1 MSNVKDNRKWVYDTF
16 TNKGYNLGD
25 YTTFESNINKPETQ
39 DWLFEKAK
47 EEGINL
53 GSINQFRD
61 AMFQQEP
68 ETKERILNNIPD
80 YFQSKGTNLS
90 TLPLPHNT
98 MSAEKPAD
106 IPGRIVQDEQQ
117 RIQLAERSANDP
129 YMKQQELE
137 HVFKPKNQEQI
148 DSVRQLINSARQQ
161 RVKERQQRVK
171 SAGGGGIFSTMSQA
185 YLSGEQNDA
194 DKQLEYASTLIEQAQ
209 NITNEAKK
217 KGNTNFFSGFARGFK
232 DAPLDG
238 WSMGLQ
244 DLKNYS
250 AAKKVMDKVDRGE
263 ELSPSEDALM
273 QALVTNAATQMYY
286 SGDLGR
292 GYKAGEVT
300 AESLPFMLDMIA
312 GMGTIQSVTKP
323 ASKALVKYATEKA
336 AKMGLGRATTGLAKG
351 AARTAAGLGDVAAH
365 TATFGGARV
374 AADYQR
380 RGLGDVQV
388 SPEQDG
394 TVSYAGRDN
403 VQTGAEAIGKSVV
416 STAAETGSELL
427 GEYFAPMLG
436 WVGKV
441 TGANR
446 LGKIIPS
453 SVGKAYSSIINSNGF
468 KQVQE
473 IARRAKIA
481 DPIGE
486 YGEEVVNNLVSTA
499 IGDMTPEQL
508 VDIDNNIDTFLGV
521 APMSALFGA
530 AGTGGYLREKYRNYR
545 NMREFENQMRDT
557 MGEDWSGVREALQD
571 ADIETARGMVKEVL
585 SSNMQPDIKKK
596 AINYISSVLQE
607 QTLQE
612 ADKQI
617 APEEMIQNKRFII
630 SNLNEARNN
639 IGIGEEELN
648 SAVSI
653 LNQEGESALSE
664 LYDAETVQ
672 KIVEYKNAYDDYLN
686 YTYWVQNQAYDAR
699 KEAESQVERMTNA
712 TTGTVIRVKS
722 GLSQN
727 PVNILRGNIVFDA
740 EGNVDKD
747 SSDNTIYYLSE
758 DGNVKMAPISM
769 FESLVDDTPAEEL
782 AYQAGEDAEQ
792 EFIQNEEA
800 QIMQPEQSVQPIE
813 LGTTFQKDGVTYVVS
828 QKSPDGYVVSALDEE
843 GNPVQ
848 SKLLTEEQIRT
859 AMTPAIQE
867 EQTSQEQFVQ
877 SEDVTQPEPQQVQNE
892 PHTAISRIPVNEN
905 GEHDFESAPYQDTS
919 SALIEISENVDDAKD
934 TATQM
939 INHYQEELKKADK
952 AKTTG
957 NTIQE
962 IVRLKQQKKANIQS
976 INDKIAYWNSVA
988 NDIESKRPGGI
999 IEQAKEESDANQQR
1013 LSEMTAE
1020 QQQTAQQEVQKK
1032 IDSGAY
1038 ERKEPRKRA
1047 RYVNEDNEMGTA
1059 NTPMEHVL
1067 REIATGRVTFNW
1079 NDSGETQGLGSH
1091 LGLASSPEERRRMI
1105 WALSSDGM
1113 TPEAAAEQIHA
1124 DMPENLQGMVTDQD
1138 VFNMILDAFHQNGT
1152 PSKMWEA
1159 AKSMHGTDIEESAP
1173 GYEDYM
1179 ERQALEWE
1187 ASYNN
1192 MTVEEWIS
1200 YCDYIEEELD
1210 NMYSSVSDED
1220 LNAIFEKFYQQIEFE
1235 NESRRNETESA
1246 GSTEG
1251 QTDGE
1256 QGDELLPEG
1265 RGNNEGA
1272 DTTVNEQPEP
1282 ANQADGESGGVVPEP
1297 GSEVTREKETYDGA
1311 LNNGNDSV
1319 SSQNNLNGREHEQGE
1334 VAGVSGESGSLDGK
1348 NEAEAYLRRAGDRTT
1363 AEDGQSRW
1371 TRNTLLRDVVQ
1382 RNKGHQTWIDDIQSI
1397 INGERIGLG
1406 GENDVYL
1413 SRDGKSVVK
1422 INDFSY
1428 LPENSTNFDSFMNR
1442 VDAHNELFP
1451 HDAITILG
1459 FTLNSDGKVSVVL
1472 SQPYISNAREA
1483 TQEEIDNFLEEMGFY
1498 TDMSG
1503 NWTDGTY
1510 EIADTKPNNVLV
1522 DEDGNLHFIDV
1533 IPYDSRKPGKMLEI
1547 PAKRNAFVA
1556 PDIKKGED
1564 VLDYIHRVAKAKE
1577 IHDAERETD
1586 TNPTEA
1592 QKEAGNYKKGHVKV
1606 DGFDITIENPKGSV
1620 RSGKDADGKE
1630 WSVTMK
1636 NDYGYIRGTEGVD
1649 GDHID
1654 VFLSDNPES
1663 GDVFVIDQVNP
1674 DGTFDEHKVMYG
1686 FKSAL
1691 SAKRAYM
1698 ANYSKDWTGLG
1709 SITRVSKEEFKKWV
1723 NSSRRKTK
1731 PFAEYKD
1738 VKGETQKEE
1747 DGIRPDEGVL
1757 DYAKRVAER
1766 EQKKEYGSQNK
1777 VVSTERYEELRKRL
1791 RSKLNNL
1798 NAGYDPELLQIG
1810 AEMAAYHVEAGARK
1824 FVDFAKRMISD
1835 MGDNVRPYLKLFY
1848 NAVRDFPGMES
1859 YEIEMTPYEEVRS
1872 TDINNIKL
1880 EEDEQTETDK
1890 ETVTGETET
1899 FASQA
1904 ESRIEEAGTEEEVD
1918 EVVEQIEDKI
1928 DEVNSQLSEL
1938 DYLDSLNSGMR
1949 VVLKDGRNVL
1959 LSVVMHSGEQ
1969 VSATQFSKPHVSS
1982 MYASYK
1988 GELINIMPEDVDLD
2002 ATIRYNTPKSSEEL
2016 AGDSSEY
2023 QDRSSQEIEAV
2034 KQIGTIIRERALS
2047 SVEGNEVTPL
2057 SMKDVKKILEGYSTL
2072 SDMSS
2077 TDMQELVELAMTNE
2091 TRNVA
2096 LKYINSGKQKFGYDL
2111 IISMYNVQPLLNAR
2125 DSTRFERQQYSTPT
2139 PFGYVMGQFVQSGK
2153 TIESVLEPSA
2163 GNGALTITFP
2173 SAIVH
2178 VNDIDER
2185 RLENLRTLGYGKVTN
2200 QDALV
2205 PFSGEVDAV
2214 LTNPPF
2220 GSTTAREF
2228 DEGQIKIS
2236 SLEGLMAINALE
2248 SMKDNGRAAIVI
2260 GGNTSYRDNGAMQ
2273 SKDMR
2278 LFAYLYSH
2286 YNVVDV
2292 INLNGD
2298 MYKRNGTKYDVRIIL
2313 INGRKK
2319 GPFKLIAPPV
2329 KSKSRAEQVNSFE
2342 ELYNRIQNDIRSLQ
2356 QMGNLFDGTEG
2367 ETRTTDKKG
2376 SGTDNN
2382 VSDRTKSGG
2391 RRESVQ
2397 ADKGVRADND
2407 MGSTENASVSKQRK
2421 PEGRKA
2427 ENTSGILD
2435 NGNRSDAGS
2444 INTVQEQ
2451 GRTDN
2456 GTDSGRISTNESV
2469 RTDSGDN
2476 TGRTRLSVNLT
2487 DEKVPYPN
2495 RSQSG
2500 TLMSVVPAN
2509 QAQVL
2514 ADSLANI
2521 GDVDQFL
2528 VDQLG
2533 YSSKDELFSYLAAEQ
2548 IDSVSLA
2555 INQMN
2560 KGNGFII
2567 GDMTGV
2573 GKGRQGAALIRYAVR
2588 KGYNPIYFTQKPA
2601 LFSDNYRDL
2610 ADIGSGDLR
2619 PFIIASDPKN
2629 AAITD
2634 ASGNVVHKLPTDKEK
2649 KRVFDYIMKNGK
2661 LPEEY
2666 DYVITTYSQI
2676 NNGTKEYEPKEDGIA
2691 EKDKSYKKKSPSA
2704 ADKSGQE
2711 RRDVIQ
2717 ALSKG
2722 NIMILDESHTAGG
2735 SGGGSMYMQ
2744 YIMPEVKGVTFLS
2757 ATFAKRA
2764 DNMPIYAMKTDL
2776 SKSGI
2781 SPQDMIEA
2789 ISQGGVTLQE
2799 IMSKQLVQSGQMIR
2813 RERSF
2818 QGVTI
2823 DWMQVSEEED
2833 AVQRKQ
2839 FDEVSSIFSDIRA
2852 FQKDYITPI
2861 VQGISE
2867 ELSEEGGY
2875 SNLQQGT
2882 SELGVTNTPFA
2893 SKMYNL
2899 VNQLLFSLKADAV
2912 ANRVIENL
2920 KNGFKPVI
2928 SFTNTMEGFLDE
2940 APKDTPMDNVP
2951 NFSATLMRAL
2961 DGVMR
2966 YTETNLKGEKVNK
2979 FFTVNDI
2986 SEAGQN
2992 RYYEIKSKIEHLSA
3006 DLPISPMDAIKIKI
3020 QNAGYK
3026 VGEITGRTLEM
3037 VQDENGK
3044 YIIQNRKDRDKK
3056 SAARDFNNGQL
3067 DVLMV
3072 NKSGSTGIS
3081 LHASP
3086 KFEDQRQRVMVF
3098 AQFQS
3103 DINDEVQM
3111 RGRIDRTG
3119 QKFRGKYEY
3128 IMSSIPAEQ
3137 RLQMMFKAKLKSLD
3151 ANTTSSQKSKFNEME
3166 VVDYLNKYGDEV
3178 TWQYMIEHP
3187 ELSEKLGD
3195 PLNMLSESG
3204 EESNTDDASGAKKEG
3219 CAAKI
3224 ARYLP
3229 FLPVKEQEEVFKEIT
3244 DSYSVKI
3251 QLLNDAGE
3259 NDLEITTMP
3268 LKAKTIS
3275 KKIWKPGTEPNS
3287 GNAFADNTYLEE
3299 VEVDVLKKPMKAE
3312 EIRSTVK
3319 RMTSGENF
3327 DDWKEK
3333 KIKEMNS
3340 LYDEKIESL
3349 KKRLSQSAEE
3359 RAEKAKK
3366 NYIAKSKEARE
3377 NGKNEFTDEE
3387 IEKMSDVVVE
3397 DIMKK
3402 ANESFIK
3409 QRNVIQERRDNI
3421 LKQVNSFTPM
3431 KPLVIPFNLDEAM
3444 ATIAPSRGMFLGFKF
3459 SKDYSPSSSTAVF
3472 ATLDGR
3478 RKVEIPL
3485 NQGKAFDS
3493 IRMNTMMQ
3501 PTFLKDLNVDSWD
3514 SHVPTQTRKKSYVV
3528 TGNLLQALVDTKKS
3542 VNVKGYL
3549 VSYST
3554 IEGDTKQG
3562 ILLSDSFKPEN
3573 LTTSAPISSRLIQ
3586 IQQGET
3592 VVSED
3597 KRVVVER
3604 NTGWRTGYALK
3615 VPRSKKQGGEFF
3627 EDNKLRSLAD
3637 NKEFTTRGNYMVADI
3652 SSDNLPEALDRLSK
3666 MGVTVSKKAKLE
3678 NASDVRFR
3686 EEDAPRS
3693 IVDPFIQELMM
3704 RFQGEDI
3711 SRYPYVDV
3719 RKDQNADYEVYWGYS
3734 EPLYKGKNVENSEE
3748 VPELIKDIIRDND
3761 SEIDKRDIID
3771 NLNSYIEF
3779 NEGFEEA
3786 EEGQK
3791 VLDWFKENMN
3801 DFKMSDKV
3809 NVITERGELPDNLY
3823 REVSSVKSDIDYNEN
3838 EAYSSAEKLNV
3849 PLQVVTSTE
3858 QISDPSV
3865 KSAIERG
3872 RKIKGWFS
3880 VSEGKVYV
3888 YLPNASGIEDV
3899 KQTILHEGVAH
3910 YGLRKLVGDERMDDF
3925 LDEVFR
3931 NVSKET
3937 RNKIVGTL
3945 PKYGYD
3951 SRVATEEYLAR
3962 MAESGVDVSTWERIK
3977 QAFKNLLRRIGINI
3991 QINDNELKYILWRSR
4006 QNLDKN
4012 RPIDLAIDVAMQYN
4026 MGVGNYFREG
4036 ESDGSREEYENSLQ
4050 GWKYKAREAYQDSM
4064 LALKNLQ
4071 EVIANVSG
4079 KPIKSFEDAY
4089 KAENQLSSK
4098 NTAEAEEYYEKFFK
4112 PMLEAEGKM
4121 MKNYGL
4127 SHKEIE
4133 RYMMLAHGIERN
4145 VEMTFRE
4152 MLNEIINTNPN
4163 DAQQFA
4169 DDFIMERDRLR
4180 NMYSGYEYLKALS
4193 DYIGE
4198 VGDFSATE
4206 AILTSIDNEEHTDFQ
4221 NDALEYVKDFE
4232 SKYDTSVLWDKTNRA
4247 TKETLKKTYES
4258 GMMDKD
4264 HFANVSKMFMYY
4276 VPLRGWNE
4284 KTAEDVYEYINSERS
4299 PLNSVLKSMKGRKSV
4314 PDEVMATIGNMAESA
4329 ILQGNK
4335 NLMKQSFMNMVMNH
4349 PTDVATMRKAWYVYD
4364 QAKDEW
4370 TISMPEIQDN
4380 DTPEVISQKISD
4392 HEEKMKNLKEKG
4404 LATQKSSGLNIDYR
4418 ILKNNI
4424 SQHAVV
4430 VKNGGKDYIIY
4441 VNGNPRAAQAVNGLT
4456 NPDVEKNPIFNSISR
4471 ANRWLAANF
4480 TTRNPAFVMSNLARD
4495 MIFSMSAI
4503 GVKEDAKYSAKF
4515 RKNLFV
4521 AIPTVFDCIR
4531 GKCKNSQS
4539 DMYFKEFVKN
4549 GGETGYMHLNDVDKY
4564 KKKVK
4569 KELSKITGERGSAK
4583 AALDYTLERLED
4595 FNRWAEDVSRFA
4607 VYMTSRQMGRS
4618 IVDSV
4623 NDAKEVTVNFNK
4635 KGAGYKT
4642 GGFFGITAG
4651 IMRNLYLF
4659 FNASAQSLS
4668 NFNRLRVKNP
4678 VRFYSTLGGFIA
4690 AGVIMPVINDFLY
4703 NVLGGGDDNPYNDLP
4718 EWVRRNNLCI
4728 YAGNGQFVTIP
4739 LPIELRA
4746 FYGLGDYAYQLST
4759 GREKPTPTGIAKGTV
4774 SQLADLLPLN
4784 PTGNEGLKT
4793 FMPDALSP
4801 IFETYVWNEDFT
4813 GKPIAK
4819 LTPFNERD
4827 PEWKRVYKGTS
4838 GWLVDASKFFNDLT
4852 NGGGP
4857 GSDFRKGFIDFNP
4870 AKVENL
4876 LESYFGGMAKFLNQ
4890 SGKTIYYGA
4899 KSMAEGEMDENLVA
4913 RNVPIVNRFYNKV
4926 DDRNA
4931 FSGINTEY
4939 FNLRDEM
4946 EQFKYELN
4954 GVKKNYRNNPEE
4966 YRQIVNSDMFRKY
4979 MRYKP
4984 YQDRLDRLYKMAKEL
4999 EGQDRKQVEDM
5010 IVEIRRELVNSL
5022 K

>member
-1 MSNVKDNRKWVYDTF
+1 MSNVKDNRKWLYDTF

-117 RIQLAERSANDP
+117 RIQLAERAANDP

-148 DSVRQLINSARQQ
+148 DSVRHLINSARQQ

-238 WSMGLQ
+238 WAMGLQ

-292 GYKAGEVT
+292 GYKAGGVT

-351 AARTAAGLGDVAAH
+351 AARTASGLGDVAAH

-403 VQTGAEAIGKSVV
+403 VQTGAEAIGKSIV

-446 LGKIIPS
+446 LGKIIPA

-508 VDIDNNIDTFLGV
+508 VDLDNNIDTFLGV

-571 ADIETARGMVKEVL
+571 ADIETARGMVKDVL
-585 SSNMQPDIKKK
+585 RSGMQSDMKQK
-596 AINYISSVLQE
+596 AIKYIATVLQE

-630 SNLNEARNN
+630 SNLNEARSN

-686 YTYWVQNQAYDAR
+686 YTYWVKNQAYDAR

-712 TTGTVIRVKS
+712 TTGTVMRVNS
-722 GLSQN
+722 GLSRN
-727 PVNILRGNIVFDA
+727 PVNIMRGNIVFDSN
-740 EGNVDKD
+740 GKVDKD
-747 SSDNTIYYLSE
+747 KSDNTIYYLSE
-758 DGNVKMAPISM
+758 DGKVKMAPISM
-769 FESLVDDTPAEEL
+769 FESLFDDTPAEEL

-867 EQTSQEQFVQ
+867 EQTSQEQVVQ
-877 SEDVTQPEPQQVQNE
+877 NEDVTQPEQQQVQTE
-892 PHTAISRIPVNEN
+892 PQTAISRIPVNEN

-934 TATQM
+934 TAAQM

-1020 QQQTAQQEVQKK
+1020 QQQAAQQEVQKK

-1038 ERKEPRKRA
+1038 ERKEPRKRV
-1047 RYVNEDNEMGTA
+1047 RYVNEDNDMGTA

-1067 REIATGRVTFNW
+1067 REIATGRVTFKW

-1091 LGLASSPEERRRMI
+1091 IGLASSPEERRRMI

-1124 DMPENLQGMVTDQD
+1124 DMPETLQGMVTDQD
-1138 VFNMILDAFHQNGT
+1138 VFNMILESFQQYGT

-1220 LNAIFEKFYQQIEFE
+1220 LNAIFERFNEQIISE
-1235 NESRRNETESA
+1235 NESRGNETESA

-1428 LPENSTNFDSFMNR
+1428 LPENPTNFDSFMNR

-1654 VFLSDNPES
+1654 VFLSDNPEQ
-1663 GDVFVIDQVNP
+1663 GNVYVIDQVNQKT
-1674 DGTFDEHKVMYG
+1674 GEYDESKVMYG
-1686 FKSAL
+1686 FNSL
-1691 SAKRAYM
+1691 EEAKDAYL
-1698 ANYSKDWTGLG
+1698 ANFEEGWKVGVVSG
-1709 SITRVSKEEFKKWV
+1709 VSKEEFRKWIE
-1723 NSSRRKTK
+1723 SSARKTK
-1731 PFAEYKD
+1731 PFSEYK
-1738 VKGETQKEE
+1738 
-1747 DGIRPDEGVL
+1747 
-1757 DYAKRVAER
+1757 
-1766 EQKKEYGSQNK
+1766 N
-1777 VVSTERYEELRKRL
+1777 
-1791 RSKLNNL
+1791 
-1798 NAGYDPELLQIG
+1798 
-1810 AEMAAYHVEAGARK
+1810 
-1824 FVDFAKRMISD
+1824 
-1835 MGDNVRPYLKLFY
+1835 
-1848 NAVRDFPGMES
+1848 
-1859 YEIEMTPYEEVRS
+1859 
-1872 TDINNIKL
+1872 
-1880 EEDEQTETDK
+1880 
-1890 ETVTGETET
+1890 
-1899 FASQA
+1899 
-1904 ESRIEEAGTEEEVD
+1904 
-1918 EVVEQIEDKI
+1918 
-1928 DEVNSQLSEL
+1928 
-1938 DYLDSLNSGMR
+1938 
-1949 VVLKDGRNVL
+1949 
-1959 LSVVMHSGEQ
+1959 
-1969 VSATQFSKPHVSS
+1969 
-1982 MYASYK
+1982 
-1988 GELINIMPEDVDLD
+1988 
-2002 ATIRYNTPKSSEEL
+2002 
-2016 AGDSSEY
+2016 
-2023 QDRSSQEIEAV
+2023 
-2034 KQIGTIIRERALS
+2034 
-2047 SVEGNEVTPL
+2047 
-2057 SMKDVKKILEGYSTL
+2057 
-2072 SDMSS
+2072 
-2077 TDMQELVELAMTNE
+2077 
-2091 TRNVA
+2091 
-2096 LKYINSGKQKFGYDL
+2096 
-2111 IISMYNVQPLLNAR
+2111 
-2125 DSTRFERQQYSTPT
+2125 
-2139 PFGYVMGQFVQSGK
+2139 
-2153 TIESVLEPSA
+2153 
-2163 GNGALTITFP
+2163 
-2173 SAIVH
+2173 
-2178 VNDIDER
+2178 
-2185 RLENLRTLGYGKVTN
+2185 
-2200 QDALV
+2200 
-2205 PFSGEVDAV
+2205 
-2214 LTNPPF
+2214 
-2220 GSTTAREF
+2220 
-2228 DEGQIKIS
+2228 
-2236 SLEGLMAINALE
+2236 
-2248 SMKDNGRAAIVI
+2248 
-2260 GGNTSYRDNGAMQ
+2260 
-2273 SKDMR
+2273 
-2278 LFAYLYSH
+2278 
-2286 YNVVDV
+2286 VDV
-2292 INLNGD
+2292 ISTENDGSENNILNEENVVVVSK
-2298 MYKRNGTKYDVRIIL
+2298 METTTNEEKL
-2313 INGRKK
+2313 INQNKENKK
-2319 GPFKLIAPPV
+2319 TTESKFLSESEYIKQKVDEDFK
-2329 KSKSRAEQVNSFE
+2329 NSGIEDRQEWDESDESIDSFNKASDE
-2342 ELYNRIQNDIRSLQ
+2342 YPDYISNLSDSGELQRIYDQSNI
-2356 QMGNLFDGTEG
+2356 G
-2367 ETRTTDKKG
+2367 EKIKI
-2376 SGTDNN
+2376 
-2382 VSDRTKSGG
+2382 
-2391 RRESVQ
+2391 RESVE
-2397 ADKGVRADND
+2397 
-2407 MGSTENASVSKQRK
+2407 S
-2421 PEGRKA
+2421 EG
-2427 ENTSGILD
+2427 
-2435 NGNRSDAGS
+2435 
-2444 INTVQEQ
+2444 
-2451 GRTDN
+2451 
-2456 GTDSGRISTNESV
+2456 
-2469 RTDSGDN
+2469 
-2476 TGRTRLSVNLT
+2476 
-2487 DEKVPYPN
+2487 
-2495 RSQSG
+2495 
-2500 TLMSVVPAN
+2500 
-2509 QAQVL
+2509 
-2514 ADSLANI
+2514 
-2521 GDVDQFL
+2521 
-2528 VDQLG
+2528 
-2533 YSSKDELFSYLAAEQ
+2533 
-2548 IDSVSLA
+2548 
-2555 INQMN
+2555 
-2560 KGNGFII
+2560 
-2567 GDMTGV
+2567 
-2573 GKGRQGAALIRYAVR
+2573 
-2588 KGYNPIYFTQKPA
+2588 
-2601 LFSDNYRDL
+2601 
-2610 ADIGSGDLR
+2610 
-2619 PFIIASDPKN
+2619 
-2629 AAITD
+2629 
-2634 ASGNVVHKLPTDKEK
+2634 
-2649 KRVFDYIMKNGK
+2649 
-2661 LPEEY
+2661 
-2666 DYVITTYSQI
+2666 
-2676 NNGTKEYEPKEDGIA
+2676 
-2691 EKDKSYKKKSPSA
+2691 
-2704 ADKSGQE
+2704 
-2711 RRDVIQ
+2711 
-2717 ALSKG
+2717 
-2722 NIMILDESHTAGG
+2722 
-2735 SGGGSMYMQ
+2735 
-2744 YIMPEVKGVTFLS
+2744 
-2757 ATFAKRA
+2757 
-2764 DNMPIYAMKTDL
+2764 
-2776 SKSGI
+2776 
-2781 SPQDMIEA
+2781 
-2789 ISQGGVTLQE
+2789 
-2799 IMSKQLVQSGQMIR
+2799 
-2813 RERSF
+2813 
-2818 QGVTI
+2818 
-2823 DWMQVSEEED
+2823 
-2833 AVQRKQ
+2833 
-2839 FDEVSSIFSDIRA
+2839 
-2852 FQKDYITPI
+2852 
-2861 VQGISE
+2861 
-2867 ELSEEGGY
+2867 
-2875 SNLQQGT
+2875 
-2882 SELGVTNTPFA
+2882 
-2893 SKMYNL
+2893 
-2899 VNQLLFSLKADAV
+2899 
-2912 ANRVIENL
+2912 
-2920 KNGFKPVI
+2920 
-2928 SFTNTMEGFLDE
+2928 
-2940 APKDTPMDNVP
+2940 
-2951 NFSATLMRAL
+2951 
-2961 DGVMR
+2961 
-2966 YTETNLKGEKVNK
+2966 
-2979 FFTVNDI
+2979 
-2986 SEAGQN
+2986 
-2992 RYYEIKSKIEHLSA
+2992 YEINELIDTSKE
-3006 DLPISPMDAIKIKI
+3006 
-3020 QNAGYK
+3020 
-3026 VGEITGRTLEM
+3026 
-3037 VQDENGK
+3037 
-3044 YIIQNRKDRDKK
+3044 K
-3056 SAARDFNNGQL
+3056 SAA
-3067 DVLMV
+3067 
-3072 NKSGSTGIS
+3072 
-3081 LHASP
+3081 
-3086 KFEDQRQRVMVF
+3086 
-3098 AQFQS
+3098 
-3103 DINDEVQM
+3103 
-3111 RGRIDRTG
+3111 
-3119 QKFRGKYEY
+3119 
-3128 IMSSIPAEQ
+3128 
-3137 RLQMMFKAKLKSLD
+3137 
-3151 ANTTSSQKSKFNEME
+3151 
-3166 VVDYLNKYGDEV
+3166 
-3178 TWQYMIEHP
+3178 
-3187 ELSEKLGD
+3187 
-3195 PLNMLSESG
+3195 
-3204 EESNTDDASGAKKEG
+3204 
-3219 CAAKI
+3219 
-3224 ARYLP
+3224 
-3229 FLPVKEQEEVFKEIT
+3229 
-3244 DSYSVKI
+3244 
-3251 QLLNDAGE
+3251 
-3259 NDLEITTMP
+3259 
-3268 LKAKTIS
+3268 
-3275 KKIWKPGTEPNS
+3275 
-3287 GNAFADNTYLEE
+3287 
-3299 VEVDVLKKPMKAE
+3299 
-3312 EIRSTVK
+3312 
-3319 RMTSGENF
+3319 
-3327 DDWKEK
+3327 KEK
-3333 KIKEMNS
+3333 RNRKREARSKELM
-3340 LYDEKIESL
+3340 EKIG
-3349 KKRLSQSAEE
+3349 
-3359 RAEKAKK
+3359 
-3366 NYIAKSKEARE
+3366 IKS
-3377 NGKNEFTDEE
+3377 D
-3387 IEKMSDVVVE
+3387 
-3397 DIMKK
+3397 
-3402 ANESFIK
+3402 
-3409 QRNVIQERRDNI
+3409 
-3421 LKQVNSFTPM
+3421 
-3431 KPLVIPFNLDEAM
+3431 
-3444 ATIAPSRGMFLGFKF
+3444 
-3459 SKDYSPSSSTAVF
+3459 
-3472 ATLDGR
+3472 
-3478 RKVEIPL
+3478 
-3485 NQGKAFDS
+3485 
-3493 IRMNTMMQ
+3493 
-3501 PTFLKDLNVDSWD
+3501 
-3514 SHVPTQTRKKSYVV
+3514 
-3528 TGNLLQALVDTKKS
+3528 
-3542 VNVKGYL
+3542 
-3549 VSYST
+3549 
-3554 IEGDTKQG
+3554 
-3562 ILLSDSFKPEN
+3562 
-3573 LTTSAPISSRLIQ
+3573 
-3586 IQQGET
+3586 
-3592 VVSED
+3592 
-3597 KRVVVER
+3597 
-3604 NTGWRTGYALK
+3604 
-3615 VPRSKKQGGEFF
+3615 
-3627 EDNKLRSLAD
+3627 
-3637 NKEFTTRGNYMVADI
+3637 
-3652 SSDNLPEALDRLSK
+3652 
-3666 MGVTVSKKAKLE
+3666 
-3678 NASDVRFR
+3678 DVRFR
-3686 EEDAPRS
+3686 ETDVNFSDFAAKHKLNEADVKKYAQSMRNGNLGGASYAFKSIHRSVRLQNDNLSLGQFVKVFSPIKKELYDTFGNLDSLREEYVQREIEERNMMEAAKKRIEEEDKAESQRLLEFENMSDQEMDKAYFKALEDKNESRMRDIVNESARRKGYMSIDEFRMSHRAPSYDKEGIDKSMIDVANNKDNIRDSLNEQMRMNQDKNRKESVNAINNALSS
-3693 IVDPFIQELMM
+3693 IEKDGKAMVTIYRAVPKSIKE
-3704 RFQGEDI
+3704 
-3711 SRYPYVDV
+3711 SNV
-3719 RKDQNADYEVYWGYS
+3719 RNGDWVTLS
-3734 EPLYKGKNVENSEE
+3734 ESYAKQHGNHALEGNYRIIKEE
-3748 VPELIKDIIRDND
+3748 VPAENLYWDGNDINEWGYDDRNDYRYKDTKNNRKLNDLVVRDDNGNIIPP
-3761 SEIDKRDIID
+3761 SKRFNSRKKDTRFRFIGEQGAANLDAAEEANTRLD
-3771 NLNSYIEF
+3771 NLAVAREMEKSGKDAKSIKIATGWERGSDGKWRYEEEDFEYIPKGNAREKSLL
-3779 NEGFEEA
+3779 EREP
-3786 EEGQK
+3786 
-3791 VLDWFKENMN
+3791 WHKELMSL
-3801 DFKMSDKV
+3801 SDKV
-3809 NVITERGELPDNLY
+3809 YNGEKLSNEEEVRFDELSKKETELKDSLK
-3823 REVSSVKSDIDYNEN
+3823 KSDIKFLDDYVSDNTLFKEYPELKQVKVEFYDGSFFDGGSYSHHDMTIRIN
-3838 EAYSSAEKLNV
+3838 NNSPLDAKSILVHEVQHAIQHIEGFSRGGNSRTYRNYLNSLKEKRDAWSMIDEFEEKSKELGSDASKMDVYKAVRDEYTSLGMSFGDGIMPSRDAFDEGFNLWVRGYDKEGYEDAYKEYQNLIEKFGLGESKDRYHELSGEVEARNVQSRLNMTPEERRSTLASETEDVAREDQIFLYDSMGASSMVIDANQISESLNV
-3849 PLQVVTSTE
+3849 PVQVINSIDEVPE
-3858 QISDPSV
+3858 GAA
-3865 KSAIERG
+3865 KEAIQKG
-3872 RKIKGWFS
+3872 RKVKGWYD
-3880 VSEGKVYV
+3880 VNTRKVYV
-3888 YLPNASGIEDV
+3888 YLPNATSADDV
-3899 KQTILHEGVAH
+3899 RQTILHEGVAH

-3931 NVSKET
+3931 NVSKEI

-3991 QINDNELKYILWRSR
+3991 QINDNELKYILWRSA

-4152 MLNEIINTNPN
+4152 KLNEIINTNPN

-4169 DDFIMERDRLR
+4169 DDFIMERERLR

-4206 AILTSIDNEEHTDFQ
+4206 AILTRIDNEEHTDFQ

-4913 RNVPIVNRFYNKV
+4913 RNVPIVNRFYN
-4926 DDRNA
+4926 
-4931 FSGINTEY
+4931 
-4939 FNLRDEM
+4939 
-4946 EQFKYELN
+4946 
-4954 GVKKNYRNNPEE
+4954 NN
-4966 YRQIVNSDMFRKY
+4966 S
-4979 MRYKP
+4979 
-4984 YQDRLDRLYKMAKEL
+4984 
-4999 EGQDRKQVEDM
+4999 
-5010 IVEIRRELVNSL
+5010 SL
-5022 K
+5022 KIRQA

>member
-1 MSNVKDNRKWVYDTF
+1 MSADTRKKIYDILKNKTGFMDSYEDFDNDITTSEDARKKVYEVLRDKTGFNDTYENF
-16 TNKGYNLGD
+16 VSGISGEVQR
-25 YTTFESNINKPETQ
+25 ESAIPP
-39 DWLFEKAK
+39 AK
-47 EEGINL
+47 EESGNVVTTVQ
-53 GSINQFRD
+53 SPSYPQRV
-61 AMFQQEP
+61 

-90 TLPLPHNT
+90 TLPLPQNT

-106 IPGRIVQDEQQ
+106 IPERIVQDEQQ
-117 RIQLAERSANDP
+117 RIQLAERAANDP

-185 YLSGEQNDA
+185 YLAGEQNDT
-194 DKQLEYASTLIEQAQ
+194 DKELEYASTLIEQAQ

-238 WSMGLQ
+238 WAMGLQ

-292 GYKAGEVT
+292 GYKAGGVT

-312 GMGTIQSVTKP
+312 GMGTIQAVTKP

-351 AARTAAGLGDVAAH
+351 AARIAAGLGDVAAH

-380 RGLGDVQV
+380 RGIGDVQV

-394 TVSYAGRDN
+394 TVSYAGREN

-436 WVGKV
+436 WIGKV

-446 LGKIIPS
+446 LGKIIPA

-508 VDIDNNIDTFLGV
+508 VDLDNNIDTFLGV

-612 ADKQI
+612 ANKQI
-617 APEEMIQNKRFII
+617 APEEMIQNKRLII

-699 KEAESQVERMTNA
+699 KEAESQVKRMTNA
-712 TTGTVIRVKS
+712 TTGTVMRVKS

-758 DGNVKMAPISM
+758 DGKVKMAPISV

-800 QIMQPEQSVQPIE
+800 QLMQPEQSVQPIE

-867 EQTSQEQFVQ
+867 EQTSQEQVVKN
-877 SEDVTQPEPQQVQNE
+877 EDVTQPEQQQTQTEPQ
-892 PHTAISRIPVNEN
+892 TAISRIPVNEN

-934 TATQM
+934 TAAQM

-1013 LSEMTAE
+1013 LSGMTAE
-1020 QQQTAQQEVQKK
+1020 QQQAAQQEVQKK

-1038 ERKEPRKRA
+1038 ERKEPRKRV
-1047 RYVNEDNEMGTA
+1047 RYVNEDNDMGTA

-1067 REIATGRVTFNW
+1067 REIATGRVTFKW

-1124 DMPENLQGMVTDQD
+1124 DMPETLQGMVTDQD
-1138 VFNMILDAFHQNGT
+1138 VFNMILESFQQYGT

-1159 AKSMHGTDIEESAP
+1159 AKSMHGTDVEESAP
-1173 GYEDYM
+1173 GYDDYM

-1187 ASYNN
+1187 ASQNN
-1192 MTVEEWIS
+1192 MSVEEWQS

-1220 LNAIFEKFYQQIEFE
+1220 LNAIFEKFYQQIELE
-1235 NESRRNETESA
+1235 NESRGNETEGA
-1246 GSTEG
+1246 RSTEG
-1251 QTDGE
+1251 QTDG
-1256 QGDELLPEG
+1256 QQSDELLPEG
-1265 RGNNEGA
+1265 RGDNEGTDA
-1272 DTTVNEQPEP
+1272 TVDEQPEP
-1282 ANQADGESGGVVPEP
+1282 ANQVDGEGSSVVPEP

-1397 INGERIGLG
+1397 ISGERIGLG

-1533 IPYDSRKPGKMLEI
+1533 LPYDSRKPGKMLEI

-1620 RSGKDADGKE
+1620 RSGKDSDGKE
-1630 WSVTMK
+1630 WSVTMN

-1654 VFLSDNPES
+1654 VFLSDNPEQ
-1663 GDVFVIDQVNP
+1663 GNVYVIDQVNQKT
-1674 DGTFDEHKVMYG
+1674 GEYDESKVMYG
-1686 FKSAL
+1686 FNSL
-1691 SAKRAYM
+1691 EEAKDAYL
-1698 ANYSKDWTGLG
+1698 ANFEEGWKIGVVSG
-1709 SITRVSKEEFKKWV
+1709 VSKEEFRKWIE
-1723 NSSRRKTK
+1723 SSVRKTK
-1731 PFAEYKD
+1731 PFSEYK
-1738 VKGETQKEE
+1738 
-1747 DGIRPDEGVL
+1747 
-1757 DYAKRVAER
+1757 
-1766 EQKKEYGSQNK
+1766 N
-1777 VVSTERYEELRKRL
+1777 
-1791 RSKLNNL
+1791 
-1798 NAGYDPELLQIG
+1798 
-1810 AEMAAYHVEAGARK
+1810 
-1824 FVDFAKRMISD
+1824 
-1835 MGDNVRPYLKLFY
+1835 
-1848 NAVRDFPGMES
+1848 
-1859 YEIEMTPYEEVRS
+1859 
-1872 TDINNIKL
+1872 
-1880 EEDEQTETDK
+1880 
-1890 ETVTGETET
+1890 
-1899 FASQA
+1899 
-1904 ESRIEEAGTEEEVD
+1904 
-1918 EVVEQIEDKI
+1918 
-1928 DEVNSQLSEL
+1928 
-1938 DYLDSLNSGMR
+1938 
-1949 VVLKDGRNVL
+1949 
-1959 LSVVMHSGEQ
+1959 
-1969 VSATQFSKPHVSS
+1969 
-1982 MYASYK
+1982 
-1988 GELINIMPEDVDLD
+1988 
-2002 ATIRYNTPKSSEEL
+2002 
-2016 AGDSSEY
+2016 
-2023 QDRSSQEIEAV
+2023 
-2034 KQIGTIIRERALS
+2034 
-2047 SVEGNEVTPL
+2047 
-2057 SMKDVKKILEGYSTL
+2057 
-2072 SDMSS
+2072 
-2077 TDMQELVELAMTNE
+2077 
-2091 TRNVA
+2091 
-2096 LKYINSGKQKFGYDL
+2096 
-2111 IISMYNVQPLLNAR
+2111 
-2125 DSTRFERQQYSTPT
+2125 
-2139 PFGYVMGQFVQSGK
+2139 
-2153 TIESVLEPSA
+2153 
-2163 GNGALTITFP
+2163 
-2173 SAIVH
+2173 
-2178 VNDIDER
+2178 
-2185 RLENLRTLGYGKVTN
+2185 
-2200 QDALV
+2200 
-2205 PFSGEVDAV
+2205 
-2214 LTNPPF
+2214 
-2220 GSTTAREF
+2220 
-2228 DEGQIKIS
+2228 
-2236 SLEGLMAINALE
+2236 
-2248 SMKDNGRAAIVI
+2248 
-2260 GGNTSYRDNGAMQ
+2260 
-2273 SKDMR
+2273 
-2278 LFAYLYSH
+2278 
-2286 YNVVDV
+2286 VDV
-2292 INLNGD
+2292 ISTENDGSENNILNEENVVVVSK
-2298 MYKRNGTKYDVRIIL
+2298 MKTTTNEEKL
-2313 INGRKK
+2313 INQNKENKK
-2319 GPFKLIAPPV
+2319 TTESKFLSESEYIKQKVDEDFK
-2329 KSKSRAEQVNSFE
+2329 NSGIEDRQEWDESDESIDSFNKASGE
-2342 ELYNRIQNDIRSLQ
+2342 YPDYISNLSDSGELQRIYDQSNI
-2356 QMGNLFDGTEG
+2356 G
-2367 ETRTTDKKG
+2367 EKIKI
-2376 SGTDNN
+2376 
-2382 VSDRTKSGG
+2382 
-2391 RRESVQ
+2391 RESVE
-2397 ADKGVRADND
+2397 A
-2407 MGSTENASVSKQRK
+2407 
-2421 PEGRKA
+2421 
-2427 ENTSGILD
+2427 
-2435 NGNRSDAGS
+2435 AG
-2444 INTVQEQ
+2444 
-2451 GRTDN
+2451 
-2456 GTDSGRISTNESV
+2456 
-2469 RTDSGDN
+2469 
-2476 TGRTRLSVNLT
+2476 
-2487 DEKVPYPN
+2487 
-2495 RSQSG
+2495 
-2500 TLMSVVPAN
+2500 
-2509 QAQVL
+2509 
-2514 ADSLANI
+2514 
-2521 GDVDQFL
+2521 
-2528 VDQLG
+2528 
-2533 YSSKDELFSYLAAEQ
+2533 
-2548 IDSVSLA
+2548 
-2555 INQMN
+2555 
-2560 KGNGFII
+2560 
-2567 GDMTGV
+2567 
-2573 GKGRQGAALIRYAVR
+2573 
-2588 KGYNPIYFTQKPA
+2588 
-2601 LFSDNYRDL
+2601 
-2610 ADIGSGDLR
+2610 
-2619 PFIIASDPKN
+2619 
-2629 AAITD
+2629 
-2634 ASGNVVHKLPTDKEK
+2634 
-2649 KRVFDYIMKNGK
+2649 
-2661 LPEEY
+2661 
-2666 DYVITTYSQI
+2666 
-2676 NNGTKEYEPKEDGIA
+2676 
-2691 EKDKSYKKKSPSA
+2691 
-2704 ADKSGQE
+2704 
-2711 RRDVIQ
+2711 
-2717 ALSKG
+2717 
-2722 NIMILDESHTAGG
+2722 
-2735 SGGGSMYMQ
+2735 
-2744 YIMPEVKGVTFLS
+2744 
-2757 ATFAKRA
+2757 
-2764 DNMPIYAMKTDL
+2764 
-2776 SKSGI
+2776 
-2781 SPQDMIEA
+2781 
-2789 ISQGGVTLQE
+2789 
-2799 IMSKQLVQSGQMIR
+2799 
-2813 RERSF
+2813 
-2818 QGVTI
+2818 
-2823 DWMQVSEEED
+2823 
-2833 AVQRKQ
+2833 
-2839 FDEVSSIFSDIRA
+2839 
-2852 FQKDYITPI
+2852 
-2861 VQGISE
+2861 
-2867 ELSEEGGY
+2867 
-2875 SNLQQGT
+2875 
-2882 SELGVTNTPFA
+2882 
-2893 SKMYNL
+2893 
-2899 VNQLLFSLKADAV
+2899 
-2912 ANRVIENL
+2912 
-2920 KNGFKPVI
+2920 
-2928 SFTNTMEGFLDE
+2928 
-2940 APKDTPMDNVP
+2940 
-2951 NFSATLMRAL
+2951 
-2961 DGVMR
+2961 
-2966 YTETNLKGEKVNK
+2966 
-2979 FFTVNDI
+2979 
-2986 SEAGQN
+2986 
-2992 RYYEIKSKIEHLSA
+2992 YEINELIDTSKE
-3006 DLPISPMDAIKIKI
+3006 
-3020 QNAGYK
+3020 
-3026 VGEITGRTLEM
+3026 
-3037 VQDENGK
+3037 
-3044 YIIQNRKDRDKK
+3044 K
-3056 SAARDFNNGQL
+3056 SAA
-3067 DVLMV
+3067 
-3072 NKSGSTGIS
+3072 
-3081 LHASP
+3081 
-3086 KFEDQRQRVMVF
+3086 
-3098 AQFQS
+3098 
-3103 DINDEVQM
+3103 
-3111 RGRIDRTG
+3111 
-3119 QKFRGKYEY
+3119 
-3128 IMSSIPAEQ
+3128 
-3137 RLQMMFKAKLKSLD
+3137 
-3151 ANTTSSQKSKFNEME
+3151 
-3166 VVDYLNKYGDEV
+3166 
-3178 TWQYMIEHP
+3178 
-3187 ELSEKLGD
+3187 
-3195 PLNMLSESG
+3195 
-3204 EESNTDDASGAKKEG
+3204 
-3219 CAAKI
+3219 
-3224 ARYLP
+3224 
-3229 FLPVKEQEEVFKEIT
+3229 
-3244 DSYSVKI
+3244 
-3251 QLLNDAGE
+3251 
-3259 NDLEITTMP
+3259 
-3268 LKAKTIS
+3268 
-3275 KKIWKPGTEPNS
+3275 
-3287 GNAFADNTYLEE
+3287 
-3299 VEVDVLKKPMKAE
+3299 
-3312 EIRSTVK
+3312 
-3319 RMTSGENF
+3319 
-3327 DDWKEK
+3327 KEK
-3333 KIKEMNS
+3333 RNRKREARSKELM
-3340 LYDEKIESL
+3340 EKIG
-3349 KKRLSQSAEE
+3349 
-3359 RAEKAKK
+3359 
-3366 NYIAKSKEARE
+3366 IKS
-3377 NGKNEFTDEE
+3377 D
-3387 IEKMSDVVVE
+3387 
-3397 DIMKK
+3397 
-3402 ANESFIK
+3402 
-3409 QRNVIQERRDNI
+3409 
-3421 LKQVNSFTPM
+3421 
-3431 KPLVIPFNLDEAM
+3431 
-3444 ATIAPSRGMFLGFKF
+3444 
-3459 SKDYSPSSSTAVF
+3459 
-3472 ATLDGR
+3472 
-3478 RKVEIPL
+3478 
-3485 NQGKAFDS
+3485 
-3493 IRMNTMMQ
+3493 
-3501 PTFLKDLNVDSWD
+3501 
-3514 SHVPTQTRKKSYVV
+3514 
-3528 TGNLLQALVDTKKS
+3528 
-3542 VNVKGYL
+3542 
-3549 VSYST
+3549 
-3554 IEGDTKQG
+3554 
-3562 ILLSDSFKPEN
+3562 
-3573 LTTSAPISSRLIQ
+3573 
-3586 IQQGET
+3586 
-3592 VVSED
+3592 
-3597 KRVVVER
+3597 
-3604 NTGWRTGYALK
+3604 
-3615 VPRSKKQGGEFF
+3615 
-3627 EDNKLRSLAD
+3627 
-3637 NKEFTTRGNYMVADI
+3637 
-3652 SSDNLPEALDRLSK
+3652 
-3666 MGVTVSKKAKLE
+3666 
-3678 NASDVRFR
+3678 DVRFR
-3686 EEDAPRS
+3686 ETDVNFSDFAAKHKLNEADVKKYAQSMRNGNLGGASYAFKSIHRSVRLQNDNLSLGQFVKVFSPIKKELYDTFGNLDSLREEYVQREIEERNMMEAAKKRIEEEDKAESQRLLEFENMSDQEMDKAYFKALEDKNESRMRDIVNESARRKGYMSIDEFRMSHRAPSYDKEGIDKSMIDVANNKDNIRDSLNEQMRMNQDKNRKESVNAINNALSS
-3693 IVDPFIQELMM
+3693 IEKDGKAMVTIYRAVPKSIE
-3704 RFQGEDI
+3704 E
-3711 SRYPYVDV
+3711 SNV
-3719 RKDQNADYEVYWGYS
+3719 RNGDWVTLS
-3734 EPLYKGKNVENSEE
+3734 ESYAKQHGNHALEGNYRIIKEE
-3748 VPELIKDIIRDND
+3748 VPAENLYWDGNDINEWGYDDRNDYRYKDTKNNRKLNDLVVRDDNGNIIPP
-3761 SEIDKRDIID
+3761 SKRFNSRKKDTRFRFIGEQGAANLDAAEEANTRLD
-3771 NLNSYIEF
+3771 NLAVAREMEKSGKDAKSIKIATGWERGSDGKWRYEEEDFEYIPKGNAREKSLL
-3779 NEGFEEA
+3779 EREP
-3786 EEGQK
+3786 
-3791 VLDWFKENMN
+3791 WHKELMSL
-3801 DFKMSDKV
+3801 SDKV
-3809 NVITERGELPDNLY
+3809 YNGEKLSNEEEVRFDELSKKETELKDSLK
-3823 REVSSVKSDIDYNEN
+3823 KSDIKFLDDYVSDNTLFKEYPELKQVKVEFYDGSFFDGGSYSHHDMTIRIN
-3838 EAYSSAEKLNV
+3838 NNSPLDAKSILVHEVQHAIQHIEGFSRGGNSRTYRNYLNSLKEKRDAWSMIDEFEEKSKELGSDASKMDVYKAVRDEYTSLGMSFGDGIMPSRDAFDEGFNLWVRGYDKEGYEDAYKEYQNLIEKFGLGESKDRYHELSGEVEARNVQSRLNMTPEERRSTLASETEDVAREDQIFLYDSMGTNSMVIDANQISESLNV
-3849 PLQVVTSTE
+3849 PVQVINSIDEVPE
-3858 QISDPSV
+3858 GAA
-3865 KSAIERG
+3865 KEAIQKG
-3872 RKIKGWFS
+3872 RKVKGWYD
-3880 VSEGKVYV
+3880 VNTRKVYV
-3888 YLPNASGIEDV
+3888 YLPNATSADDV
-3899 KQTILHEGVAH
+3899 RQTILHEGVAH

-3931 NVSKET
+3931 NVSKEI

-3991 QINDNELKYILWRSR
+3991 QINDNELKYILWRSA

-4098 NTAEAEEYYEKFFK
+4098 NTSEAEEYYEKFFK

-4163 DAQQFA
+4163 DAKQFA

-4232 SKYDTSVLWDKTNRA
+4232 SKYDTSALWDKTNRA

-4258 GMMDKD
+4258 GIMDKD
-4264 HFANVSKMFMYY
+4264 HFAKVSKMFMYY

-4380 DTPEVISQKISD
+4380 DTPEVISQKISE

-4441 VNGNPRAAQAVNGLT
+4441 VNGNPRASQAVNGLT
-4456 NPDVEKNPIFNSISR
+4456 NPDAEKNPIFNSISR

-4503 GVKEDAKYSAKF
+4503 GIKEDAKYSAKF

-4746 FYGLGDYAYQLST
+4746 FYGLGDYAYHLST
-4759 GREKPTPTGIAKGTV
+4759 GRENPTPTGIAKGTV

-4979 MRYKP
+4979 MKYKP

>member
-1 MSNVKDNRKWVYDTF
+1 MSADTRKKIYDILKNKTVFMDSYEDFDNDMTTSEDARKKVYEVLRDKTGFNDTYENF
-16 TNKGYNLGD
+16 VSGISGEVQR
-25 YTTFESNINKPETQ
+25 ESAIPP
-39 DWLFEKAK
+39 AK
-47 EEGINL
+47 EESGNVVTTVQ
-53 GSINQFRD
+53 SPSYPQR
-61 AMFQQEP
+61 A

-80 YFQSKGTNLS
+80 YFRSRGNDLS
-90 TLPLPHNT
+90 TLPLPQNT
-98 MSAEKPAD
+98 MSEEKPAD

-117 RIQLAERSANDP
+117 RIQLAERADNDP

-161 RVKERQQRVK
+161 RVKERQQMVK

-185 YLSGEQNDA
+185 YLAGEQNDA

-238 WSMGLQ
+238 WAMGLQ

-292 GYKAGEVT
+292 GYKAGGVT

-312 GMGTIQSVTKP
+312 GMGTIQAVTKP

-394 TVSYAGRDN
+394 NVSYAGRDN

-446 LGKIIPS
+446 IGKIIPA

-508 VDIDNNIDTFLGV
+508 VDLDNNIDTFLGV

-530 AGTGGYLREKYRNYR
+530 AGTGKYVVNKFSNYR
-545 NMREFENQMRDT
+545 NMKRFEEEMRET

-571 ADIETARGMVKEVL
+571 ADIETAREMVKDVL
-585 SSNMQPDIKKK
+585 RSGMQSDMKQK
-596 AINYISSVLQE
+596 AIKYIATVLKE
-607 QTLQE
+607 QTLQQV
-612 ADKQI
+612 DMQM
-617 APEEMIQNKRFII
+617 APEQI
-630 SNLNEARNN
+630 LNEKKSIFKNLSDARKKINLTDEQL
-639 IGIGEEELN
+639 EEALDSSGLSMYDEQTER
-648 SAVSI
+648 SI
-653 LNQEGESALSE
+653 E
-664 LYDAETVQ
+664 
-672 KIVEYKNAYDDYLN
+672 EYRQAYNDYLN
-686 YTYWVQNQAYDAR
+686 YTYWVQDQAYVAR
-699 KEAESQVERMTNA
+699 REAESQVERMTNA
-712 TTGTVIRVKS
+712 TTGTVMRVKS

-758 DGNVKMAPISM
+758 DGKVKMAPISM

-792 EFIQNEEA
+792 EFIQAEEA
-800 QIMQPEQSVQPIE
+800 QLMQPEQSVQPIE
-813 LGTTFQKDGVTYVVS
+813 LGTTFQSDGVTYVVS
-828 QKSPDGYVVSALDEE
+828 QKSPDGYVVDALDEE

-848 SKLLTEEQIRT
+848 SDLLTEEQIRT

-867 EQTSQEQFVQ
+867 EQTSQEQVVQ

-892 PHTAISRIPVNEN
+892 PQTAISRIPVNEN

-934 TATQM
+934 TAAQM

-962 IVRLKQQKKANIQS
+962 IVRLKQQKKANIQY

-1013 LSEMTAE
+1013 LSGMTAE
-1020 QQQTAQQEVQKK
+1020 QQQAAQQEVQKK

-1038 ERKEPRKRA
+1038 ERKEPRKRV
-1047 RYVNEDNEMGTA
+1047 RYVNEDNDMGTA

-1067 REIATGRVTFNW
+1067 REIATGRVTFKW

-1124 DMPENLQGMVTDQD
+1124 DMPETLQGMVTDQD
-1138 VFNMILDAFHQNGT
+1138 VFNMILESFQQYGT

-1179 ERQALEWE
+1179 EQQALEWE
-1187 ASYNN
+1187 ASQNN

-1220 LNAIFEKFYQQIEFE
+1220 LNAIFEKFNEQIISE
-1235 NESRRNETESA
+1235 NESRGNETESA

-1272 DTTVNEQPEP
+1272 DTTVNEQPEQ
-1282 ANQADGESGGVVPEP
+1282 ANQTDGESGGVVPESEGGN
-1297 GSEVTREKETYDGA
+1297 GSTSDVERKETEQKQEGYNVEKRYHKKEGKETYA
-1311 LNNGNDSV
+1311 VNFTKRME
-1319 SSQNNLNGREHEQGE
+1319 RE
-1334 VAGVSGESGSLDGK
+1334 DF
-1348 NEAEAYLRRAGDRTT
+1348 
-1363 AEDGQSRW
+1363 
-1371 TRNTLLRDVVQ
+1371 
-1382 RNKGHQTWIDDIQSI
+1382 
-1397 INGERIGLG
+1397 
-1406 GENDVYL
+1406 L
-1413 SRDGKSVVK
+1413 S
-1422 INDFSY
+1422 
-1428 LPENSTNFDSFMNR
+1428 
-1442 VDAHNELFP
+1442 
-1451 HDAITILG
+1451 
-1459 FTLNSDGKVSVVL
+1459 
-1472 SQPYISNAREA
+1472 
-1483 TQEEIDNFLEEMGFY
+1483 
-1498 TDMSG
+1498 
-1503 NWTDGTY
+1503 
-1510 EIADTKPNNVLV
+1510 
-1522 DEDGNLHFIDV
+1522 
-1533 IPYDSRKPGKMLEI
+1533 
-1547 PAKRNAFVA
+1547 AK
-1556 PDIKKGED
+1556 K
-1564 VLDYIHRVAKAKE
+1564 KAKE
-1577 IHDAERETD
+1577 AGGYYSSFGKGGFIFNTEDEAVNFANSIVSENKTDFQSSIETARQEVEQ
-1586 TNPTEA
+1586 NPTEA
-1592 QKEAGNYKKGHVKV
+1592 QKEAGNYRKGHITI
-1606 DGFDITIENPKGSV
+1606 DGYNITIENPKGSE
-1620 RSGKDADGKE
+1620 RSGTDKDGNK
-1630 WSVTMK
+1630 WSVTMN

-1691 SAKRAYM
+1691 AAKRAYM

-1709 SITRVSKEEFKKWV
+1709 NITRVSKEEFKKWV

-1757 DYAKRVAER
+1757 DYAKRIAER

-1859 YEIEMTPYEEVRS
+1859 YESEMTPYEEVRS

-1880 EEDEQTETDK
+1880 EEDEQTETYK
-1890 ETVTGETET
+1890 ETVTGEAET

-1928 DEVNSQLSEL
+1928 DEVNNQLSEL

-2111 IISMYNVQPLLNAR
+2111 ILSMYNVQPLLNAR

-2139 PFGYVMGQFVQSGK
+2139 PFGYVMGQFVNSGK
-2153 TIESVLEPSA
+2153 KVGSVLEPSA

-2173 SAIVH
+2173 AGIVH

-2185 RLENLRTLGYGKVTN
+2185 RVENLRTLGYGNVTT
-2200 QDALV
+2200 QDALI
-2205 PFSGEVDAV
+2205 PFDEKVDAV
-2214 LTNPPF
+2214 VTNPPF
-2220 GSTTAREF
+2220 GTTTAKEF
-2228 DEGQIKIS
+2228 DGGKLKIS
-2236 SLEGLMAINALE
+2236 SLEGLMAINALD
-2248 SMKDNGRAAIVI
+2248 SMKDDGRAAIVI

-2273 SKDMR
+2273 SKDMK

-2292 INLNGD
+2292 INLDGD

-2313 INGRKK
+2313 INGRKT
-2319 GPFKLIAPPV
+2319 GPFKLTAPPV
-2329 KSKSRAEQVNSFE
+2329 RKKARAEQVKTFD
-2342 ELYNRIQNDIRSLQ
+2342 ELYNRVQDDIRSIQ
-2356 QMGNLFDGTEG
+2356 QMGNLFDSAEG
-2367 ETRTTDKKG
+2367 ETRATDGQG

-2382 VSDRTKSGG
+2382 VSNQPESGK

-2397 ADKGVRADND
+2397 RRDGIRPDND
-2407 MGSTENASVSKQRK
+2407 MGSTGTAAVSERGNDRKSGTEGNAGTVDNENG
-2421 PEGRKA
+2421 P
-2427 ENTSGILD
+2427 
-2435 NGNRSDAGS
+2435 DAGS
-2444 INTVQEQ
+2444 VATVQEQ
-2451 GRTDN
+2451 RGNEGGEDAGGVRSGNTVSA
-2456 GTDSGRISTNESV
+2456 DSGN
-2469 RTDSGDN
+2469 N
-2476 TGRTRLSVNLT
+2476 TGRSRLSVNLS

-2514 ADSLANI
+2514 EDSLANI

-2528 VDQLG
+2528 VDELG

-2573 GKGRQGAALIRYAVR
+2573 GKGRQGAALVRYAVR
-2588 KGYNPIYFTQKPA
+2588 KGYKPIYFTQKPA

-2610 ADIGSGDLR
+2610 SDIGSSNLR

-2634 ASGNVVHKLPTDKEK
+2634 ASGNLVYKIPSDKEK
-2649 KRVFDYIMKNGK
+2649 KRVFDYILQNGT
-2661 LPEEY
+2661 LPDEY

-2676 NNGTKEYEPKEDGIA
+2676 NNGTKEYEATDNGIT

-2711 RRDVIQ
+2711 RRNVIA
-2717 ALSKG
+2717 ALAKN

-2735 SGGGSMYMQ
+2735 SGGGSMFMQ
-2744 YIMPEVKGVTFLS
+2744 YIMPNVKGVTFLS

-2776 SKSGI
+2776 SKSGV
-2781 SPQDMIEA
+2781 SPQEMIEA

-2823 DWMQVSEEED
+2823 DWMPVNEEED
-2833 AVQRKQ
+2833 EVQRKQ

-2861 VQGISE
+2861 VSDISD
-2867 ELSEEGGY
+2867 ELADEGGY
-2875 SNLQQGT
+2875 SDLQRGT
-2882 SELGVTNTPFA
+2882 KELGVTNTPFA

-2899 VNQLLFSLKADAV
+2899 VNQLLFSLKADSV
-2912 ANRVIENL
+2912 ANRVIYNL
-2920 KNGFKPVI
+2920 KHGFKPVI

-2940 APKDTPMDNVP
+2940 APKDTPMDKLP
-2951 NFSATLMRAL
+2951 NFSLTLMKAL

-2966 YTETNLKGEKVNK
+2966 YSVDTLGGEKENK
-2979 FFTVNDI
+2979 SFLV
-2986 SEAGQN
+2986 SELSEEGQQK
-2992 RYYEIKSKIEHLSA
+2992 YYEIKKKIENLSA
-3006 DLPISPMDAIKIKI
+3006 NLPISPMDAIKMKI
-3020 QNAGYK
+3020 EAEGYK
-3026 VGEITGRTLEM
+3026 VGEITGRNLEM
-3037 VQDENGK
+3037 VKDENGK
-3044 YIIQNRKDRDKK
+3044 YVIRNRKDKDKK
-3056 SAARDFNNGQL
+3056 TAARDFNNGKL
-3067 DVLMV
+3067 DVLMI

-3119 QKFRGKYEY
+3119 QIYRGKYEY

-3178 TWQYMIEHP
+3178 TWQYMLEHP

-3195 PLNMLSESG
+3195 PLNMLNHDG
-3204 EESNTDDASGAKKEG
+3204 ETTGEDDADTSKKEG

-3229 FLPVKEQEEVFKEIT
+3229 FLPVSEQEEVFKEIT
-3244 DSYSVKI
+3244 DAYSVKI

-3268 LKAKTIS
+3268 LRAKTIS
-3275 KKIWKPGTEPNS
+3275 KKIWKQGTEPDS

-3299 VEVDVLKKPMKAE
+3299 VEVDVLKKPMKAS
-3312 EIRSTVK
+3312 EIESTIK
-3319 RMTSGENF
+3319 RMSEGEDFQIWRNR
-3327 DDWKEK
+3327 
-3333 KIKEMNS
+3333 KIAEIESTYNN
-3340 LYDEKIESL
+3340 KIEVL
-3349 KKRLSQSAEE
+3349 KNRISESANE

-3366 NYIAKSKEARE
+3366 MYIEKSKDARSK
-3377 NGKNEFTDEE
+3377 GKNEFTDEE
-3387 IEKMSDVVVE
+3387 IDKMSEVVVE
-3397 DIMKK
+3397 DILKK
-3402 ANESFIK
+3402 ADESFTK
-3409 QRNVIQERRDNI
+3409 QKNVIGSRRDNI
-3421 LKQVNSFTPM
+3421 LKQVNSFTPL
-3431 KPLVIPFNLDEAM
+3431 KPLVIPFNLDESM
-3444 ATIAPSRGMFLGFKF
+3444 ATLIPSRGMFLGFKF
-3459 SKDYSPSSSTAVF
+3459 SKDFSPSSSTAVF
-3472 ATLDGR
+3472 ATMDGR

-3485 NQGKAFDS
+3485 NQDKAFHS

-3501 PTFLKDLNVDSWD
+3501 PTFIKDVSLETWD
-3514 SHVPTQTRKKSYVV
+3514 SYVPTQSRKKAYIV
-3528 TGNLLQALVDTKKS
+3528 TGNLLQALVDTMKTN
-3542 VNVKGYL
+3542 NVRGYL

-3554 IEGDTKQG
+3554 IDGETKQG
-3562 ILLSDSFKPEN
+3562 ILMSDSFKPEN
-3573 LTTSAPISSRLIQ
+3573 LTTSAPISSRLVQ
-3586 IQQGET
+3586 IQQGESVT
-3592 VVSED
+3592 SED
-3597 KRVVVER
+3597 KRVTVEK

-3615 VPRSKKQGGEFF
+3615 VPKSKKLGGEFF
-3627 EDNKLRSLAD
+3627 EDNKLRSLAE

-3719 RKDQNADYEVYWGYS
+3719 RKDPNADYEVYWGYS

-3771 NLNSYIEF
+3771 NINSYIEF

-3786 EEGQK
+3786 EEGKK

-3823 REVSSVKSDIDYNEN
+3823 REISSVKSGIDYNEN
-3838 EAYSSAEKLNV
+3838 EAYSFAEKLNV

-3865 KSAIERG
+3865 KSAIESG

-3931 NVSKET
+3931 NVSKEI

-3962 MAESGVDVSTWERIK
+3962 IAESGVDVSTWERIK

-3991 QINDNELKYILWRSR
+3991 QINDNELKYILWRSA

-4036 ESDGSREEYENSLQ
+4036 ESDGSREEYENSLK

-4071 EVIANVSG
+4071 EIIAKVSG

-4152 MLNEIINTNPN
+4152 KLNEIINTNPN

-4169 DDFIMERDRLR
+4169 DDFIMERERLR

-4206 AILTSIDNEEHTDFQ
+4206 AILTRIDNEEHTDFQ

-4247 TKETLKKTYES
+4247 TKEALKKTYES

-4349 PTDVATMRKAWYVYD
+4349 PTDVSTMRKAWYVYG

-4380 DTPEVISQKISD
+4380 DTPEIISQKISD

-4456 NPDVEKNPIFNSISR
+4456 NPDAEKNPIFNSISR

-4503 GVKEDAKYSAKF
+4503 GIKEDAKYSAKF

-4659 FNASAQSLS
+4659 FNASVQSLS

-4746 FYGLGDYAYQLST
+4746 FYGLGDYAYHLST

-4838 GWLVDASKFFNDLT
+4838 GWIVDASKFFNDLT

>member
-1 MSNVKDNRKWVYDTF
+1 MSADTRKKIYDILKNKTGLMDSYEDFDNDMTTSEDARKKVYEVLRDKTGFNDTYENF
-16 TNKGYNLGD
+16 VSGMSGEVQR
-25 YTTFESNINKPETQ
+25 ESAIPP
-39 DWLFEKAK
+39 AK
-47 EEGINL
+47 EESGNVVTTVQ
-53 GSINQFRD
+53 SPSYPQR
-61 AMFQQEP
+61 A

-90 TLPLPHNT
+90 TLPLPQNT

-117 RIQLAERSANDP
+117 RIQLAERAANDP

-137 HVFKPKNQEQI
+137 HVFKAKNQEQI

-161 RVKERQQRVK
+161 RVKERQQMVK

-185 YLSGEQNDA
+185 YLAGEQNDA

-238 WSMGLQ
+238 WAMGLQ

-292 GYKAGEVT
+292 GYKAGGVT

-312 GMGTIQSVTKP
+312 GMGTIQAVTKP

-436 WVGKV
+436 WIGKV

-446 LGKIIPS
+446 LGKIIPA

-499 IGDMTPEQL
+499 IEDMTPEQL
-508 VDIDNNIDTFLGV
+508 VDLDNNIDTFLGV

-712 TTGTVIRVKS
+712 TTGTVMRVKS
-722 GLSQN
+722 GLSKN

-758 DGNVKMAPISM
+758 DGKVKMAPISM

-813 LGTTFQKDGVTYVVS
+813 LGTTFQSDGVTYSVT

-867 EQTSQEQFVQ
+867 EQTSQEQVVQ
-877 SEDVTQPEPQQVQNE
+877 NEDVTQPEQQQVQTE
-892 PHTAISRIPVNEN
+892 PQTAISRIPVNEN

-1013 LSEMTAE
+1013 LSGMTAE
-1020 QQQTAQQEVQKK
+1020 QQQAAQQEVQKK

-1038 ERKEPRKRA
+1038 ERKEPRKRV
-1047 RYVNEDNEMGTA
+1047 RYVNEDNDMGTA

-1067 REIATGRVTFNW
+1067 REIATGRVTFKW

-1124 DMPENLQGMVTDQD
+1124 DMPETLQGMVTDQD
-1138 VFNMILDAFHQNGT
+1138 VFNMILESFQQYGT

-1159 AKSMHGTDIEESAP
+1159 TKSMHGTDIEESTP

-1179 ERQALEWE
+1179 EQQALEWE
-1187 ASYNN
+1187 ASQNN

-1200 YCDYIEEELD
+1200 YVDYIEEELD

-1220 LNAIFEKFYQQIEFE
+1220 LNAIFERFNEQIISE
-1235 NESRRNETESA
+1235 NESRGNETESA

-1282 ANQADGESGGVVPEP
+1282 ANQADGESGGVVPESEGRP
-1297 GSEVTREKETYDGA
+1297 KNKTVKKGDIVSFNGSGKYEVLFTETKDGEKYATIENLENKKMPSISTKI
-1311 LNNGNDSV
+1311 DS
-1319 SSQNNLNGREHEQGE
+1319 
-1334 VAGVSGESGSLDGK
+1334 
-1348 NEAEAYLRRAGDRTT
+1348 
-1363 AEDGQSRW
+1363 
-1371 TRNTLLRDVVQ
+1371 
-1382 RNKGHQTWIDDIQSI
+1382 
-1397 INGERIGLG
+1397 
-1406 GENDVYL
+1406 L
-1413 SRDGKSVVK
+1413 S
-1422 INDFSY
+1422 
-1428 LPENSTNFDSFMNR
+1428 
-1442 VDAHNELFP
+1442 
-1451 HDAITILG
+1451 
-1459 FTLNSDGKVSVVL
+1459 
-1472 SQPYISNAREA
+1472 PYE
-1483 TQEEIDNFLEEMGFY
+1483 EEIPKDSGFNVEKRYHKKENKDIYVVNF
-1498 TDMSG
+1498 
-1503 NWTDGTY
+1503 
-1510 EIADTKPNNVLV
+1510 TKRMER
-1522 DEDGNLHFIDV
+1522 EDFLT
-1533 IPYDSRKPGKMLEI
+1533 
-1547 PAKRNAFVA
+1547 AK
-1556 PDIKKGED
+1556 K
-1564 VLDYIHRVAKAKE
+1564 KAKE
-1577 IHDAERETD
+1577 AGGYYSSFGKGGFIFNTEDEAVNFANSIVSENKTDFQSSIETARQEVEQ
-1586 TNPTEA
+1586 NPTEA
-1592 QKEAGNYKKGHVKV
+1592 QKEAGNYRKGHITI
-1606 DGFDITIENPKGSV
+1606 DGYNITIENPKGRE
-1620 RSGKDADGKE
+1620 RSGTDKDGNK
-1630 WSVTMK
+1630 WSVTMN

-1649 GDHID
+1649 GDHVD

-1691 SAKRAYM
+1691 AAKRAYM

-1709 SITRVSKEEFKKWV
+1709 NITRVSKEEFKKWV

-1731 PFAEYKD
+1731 PFSEYKN

-1766 EQKKEYGSQNK
+1766 ERKKEYGSQNK

-1859 YEIEMTPYEEVRS
+1859 YESEMTPYEEVRS

-1928 DEVNSQLSEL
+1928 DEVNNQLSEL

-2072 SDMSS
+2072 SDMSA

-2111 IISMYNVQPLLNAR
+2111 ILSMYNVQPLLNAR

-2319 GPFKLIAPPV
+2319 GPFNLIAPPV
-2329 KSKSRAEQVNSFE
+2329 KSKARAEQVNSFE

-2367 ETRTTDKKG
+2367 EPRTTDKKG

-2397 ADKGVRADND
+2397 ADKGVRSDND

-2533 YSSKDELFSYLAAEQ
+2533 YSGKDELFSYLASEQ

-2610 ADIGSGDLR
+2610 ADIGSGELR

-2634 ASGNVVHKLPTDKEK
+2634 AAGNVVHKLPSEKERR
-2649 KRVFDYIMKNGK
+2649 RVFDYILKNGK

-2676 NNGTKEYEPKEDGIA
+2676 NNGTKEYEAKEDGIQQ
-2691 EKDKSYKKKSPSA
+2691 KDKSYKKKSPSA

-2928 SFTNTMEGFLDE
+2928 SFTNTMEGFIDE
-2940 APKDTPMDNVP
+2940 APKDTPMDKVP

-2979 FFTVNDI
+2979 FFTVNDL

-3204 EESNTDDASGAKKEG
+3204 EESNTDDASGAKKKG

-3244 DSYSVKI
+3244 DAYSVKI

-3333 KIKEMNS
+3333 KIKGMNS

-3421 LKQVNSFTPM
+3421 LKQINSFTPM

-3444 ATIAPSRGMFLGFKF
+3444 ATITPSRGMFLGFKF

-3485 NQGKAFDS
+3485 NQEKAFDS

-3573 LTTSAPISSRLIQ
+3573 LTTSTPISSRLIQ

-3719 RKDQNADYEVYWGYS
+3719 RKDPNADYEVYWGYS

-3786 EEGQK
+3786 EEGKK

-3823 REVSSVKSDIDYNEN
+3823 REISSVKSGIDYNEN
-3838 EAYSSAEKLNV
+3838 EAYSFAEKLNV

-3865 KSAIERG
+3865 KSAIESG

-3931 NVSKET
+3931 NVSKEI

-3991 QINDNELKYILWRSR
+3991 QINDNELKYILWRSA

-4050 GWKYKAREAYQDSM
+4050 GWKFKAREAYQDSM

-4071 EVIANVSG
+4071 EIIAKVSG

-4089 KAENQLSSK
+4089 TFENQLSSK
-4098 NTAEAEEYYEKFFK
+4098 NTSESEKYYDEFFV
-4112 PMLEAEGKM
+4112 PLLNAEGKLI
-4121 MKNYGL
+4121 KKYGL
-4127 SHKEIE
+4127 THKEIE

-4152 MLNEIINTNPN
+4152 QLNEIIKENP
-4163 DAQQFA
+4163 DEAQQFIQ
-4169 DDFIMERDRLR
+4169 DFKDEKEKLR
-4180 NMYSGYEYLKALS
+4180 AKYSGYEYLKALS
-4193 DYIGE
+4193 DYMGE

-4206 AILTSIDNEEHTDFQ
+4206 AILKSMDNEEHADFQ
-4221 NDALEYVKDFE
+4221 NDALDYVKDFE
-4232 SKYDTSVLWDKTNRA
+4232 GMYDVKELWGKTNNA
-4247 TKETLKKTYES
+4247 TKETLKKSYES

-4276 VPLRGWNE
+4276 VPLRGWTE
-4284 KTAEDVYEYINSERS
+4284 ETAEDVYEYINSERS
-4299 PLNSVLKSMKGRKSV
+4299 PVNSVLKSMKGRKSV
-4314 PDEVMATIGNMAESA
+4314 PDEVIATIGNMAESS
-4329 ILQGNK
+4329 ILQGNR
-4335 NLMKQSFMNMVMNH
+4335 NLMKQAFMNMVVNH
-4349 PTDVATMRKAWYVYD
+4349 PTDVATLRKAWYVYNPVE
-4364 QAKDEW
+4364 DEW
-4370 TISMPEIQDN
+4370 SISMPEIEEN
-4380 DTPEVISQKISD
+4380 DTPEKIAEKIKNHD
-4392 HEEKMKNLKEKG
+4392 EKMKQLKEQG
-4404 LATQKSSGLNIDYR
+4404 LATQKSKGLNIDYR
-4418 ILKNNI
+4418 IMKNNI
-4424 SQHAVV
+4424 SQHAVI
-4430 VKNGGKDYIIY
+4430 VKNGGKDFVIY

-4456 NPDVEKNPIFNSISR
+4456 NPDAEKNPIFISR

-4480 TTRNPAFVMSNLARD
+4480 TTRNPAFVMSNLSRD
-4495 MIFSMSAI
+4495 LIFSTTAVWI
-4503 GVKEDAKYSAKF
+4503 KEDAKYSSRF
-4515 RKNLFV
+4515 RKNILT
-4521 AIPTVFDCIR
+4521 ALPTVVKGVM
-4531 GKCKNSQS
+4531 GKGKDSEA
-4539 DMYFKEFVKN
+4539 DKYFREFVEN
-4549 GGETGYMHLNDVDKY
+4549 GGETGYMYLNDVDAY
-4564 KKKVK
+4564 KKKVR
-4569 KELSKITGERGSAK
+4569 KELARITGERGSAK
-4583 AALDYTLERLED
+4583 RAMDYTLERLED
-4595 FNRWAEDVSRFA
+4595 FNRMAEDISRFA

-4618 IVDSV
+4618 IVESV
-4623 NDAKEVTVNFNK
+4623 RDAKEITVNFNK
-4635 KGAGYKT
+4635 KGAGYNT
-4642 GGFFGITAG
+4642 GGFFGLTAG
-4651 IMRNLYLF
+4651 AMRNLYLF
-4659 FNASAQSLS
+4659 FNASVQSLT

-4678 VRFYSTLGGFIA
+4678 VKFYSVLGGFMT
-4690 AGVIMPVINDFLY
+4690 AGMIIPVVNNLLY
-4703 NVLGGGDDNPYNDLP
+4703 SMIGGGDDNPYNDLP

-4746 FYGLGDYAYQLST
+4746 FYGLGDYAYQLTS
-4759 GREKPTPTGIAKGTV
+4759 GREKLTPSGLSKGTV

-4784 PTGNEGLKT
+4784 PTGNEGFKT
-4793 FMPDALSP
+4793 FVPDALAP
-4801 IFETYVWNEDFT
+4801 VFETYVWNKDFT

-4819 LTPFNERD
+4819 ITPFNERD

-4857 GSDFRKGFIDFNP
+4857 GSDFRKGVIDFNP

-4890 SGKTIYYGA
+4890 SGKTLYYGA
-4899 KSMAEGEMDENLVA
+4899 KSIAEGEMDDNLTA
-4913 RNVPIVNRFYNKV
+4913 RNVPVLNRFYNKI

-4931 FSGINTEY
+4931 FAGINTDY
-4939 FNLRDEM
+4939 FKLRDEM

-4954 GVKKNYRNNPEE
+4954 GVKKNYRNNPGE
-4966 YRQIVNSDMFRKY
+4966 YRQIVNSEMFRKY

-4999 EGQDRKQVEDM
+4999 EGQERKQVEDM
-5010 IVEIRRELVNSL
+5010 IIEIRRELVNSL

>member
-68 ETKERILNNIPD
+68 ETKEIILNNIPD
-80 YFQSKGTNLS
+80 YFQSKGTNLF
-90 TLPLPHNT
+90 THPLENNA
-98 MSAEKPAD
+98 MESVKPANA
-106 IPGRIVQDEQQ
+106 GERIVQDEQQ

-148 DSVRQLINSARQQ
+148 DSVRKLINSARQQ

-185 YLSGEQNDA
+185 YLAGEQNDA

-238 WSMGLQ
+238 WAMGLQ

-292 GYKAGEVT
+292 GYKAGGVT

-312 GMGTIQSVTKP
+312 GMGTIQAVTKP

-446 LGKIIPS
+446 LGKIIPA

-508 VDIDNNIDTFLGV
+508 VDLDNNIDTFLGV

-699 KEAESQVERMTNA
+699 MEAESQVERMTNA
-712 TTGTVIRVKS
+712 TTGTVMMVKS
-722 GLSQN
+722 GLSKN

-758 DGNVKMAPISM
+758 DGKVKMAPISM
-769 FESLVDDTPAEEL
+769 FESLVDDTPADEL
-782 AYQAGEDAEQ
+782 SYQAGEDAEQ

-813 LGTTFQKDGVTYVVS
+813 LGTTFQSDGVTYSVT

-848 SKLLTEEQIRT
+848 SNLLTEEQIRT

-877 SEDVTQPEPQQVQNE
+877 NEDITQPEQQQLQTEPQ
-892 PHTAISRIPVNEN
+892 TAISRIPVNEN

-919 SALIEISENVDDAKD
+919 SALIEISESVDDAKD
-934 TATQM
+934 TAVQM

-1020 QQQTAQQEVQKK
+1020 QQQAAQQEVQKK

-1038 ERKEPRKRA
+1038 ERKEPRKRI
-1047 RYVNEDNEMGTA
+1047 RYVNEDNDMGTA

-1067 REIATGRVTFNW
+1067 REIATGRVTFKW

-1138 VFNMILDAFHQNGT
+1138 VFNMILDAFQQYGT
-1152 PSKMWEA
+1152 PSKMWES
-1159 AKSMHGTDIEESAP
+1159 AKSMHGTDIEESAL

-1179 ERQALEWE
+1179 EQQALEWE

-1220 LNAIFEKFYQQIEFE
+1220 LNAIFERFNEQIISE
-1235 NESRRNETESA
+1235 NESRGNETESA

-1282 ANQADGESGGVVPEP
+1282 ANQADGESGSVVPE
-1297 GSEVTREKETYDGA
+1297 SEGAVKTEIESARKE
-1311 LNNGNDSV
+1311 
-1319 SSQNNLNGREHEQGE
+1319 
-1334 VAGVSGESGSLDGK
+1334 
-1348 NEAEAYLRRAGDRTT
+1348 
-1363 AEDGQSRW
+1363 
-1371 TRNTLLRDVVQ
+1371 
-1382 RNKGHQTWIDDIQSI
+1382 
-1397 INGERIGLG
+1397 
-1406 GENDVYL
+1406 
-1413 SRDGKSVVK
+1413 
-1422 INDFSY
+1422 
-1428 LPENSTNFDSFMNR
+1428 
-1442 VDAHNELFP
+1442 VD
-1451 HDAITILG
+1451 
-1459 FTLNSDGKVSVVL
+1459 
-1472 SQPYISNAREA
+1472 Q
-1483 TQEEIDNFLEEMGFY
+1483 
-1498 TDMSG
+1498 
-1503 NWTDGTY
+1503 
-1510 EIADTKPNNVLV
+1510 
-1522 DEDGNLHFIDV
+1522 
-1533 IPYDSRKPGKMLEI
+1533 
-1547 PAKRNAFVA
+1547 
-1556 PDIKKGED
+1556 
-1564 VLDYIHRVAKAKE
+1564 
-1577 IHDAERETD
+1577 
-1586 TNPTEA
+1586 NPTEA

-1630 WSVTMK
+1630 WSVTMN

-1654 VFLSDNPES
+1654 VFLSDNPEQ
-1663 GDVFVIDQVNP
+1663 GNVYVIDQVNQKT
-1674 DGTFDEHKVMYG
+1674 GEYDESKVMYG
-1686 FKSAL
+1686 FNSL
-1691 SAKRAYM
+1691 EEAKDAYL
-1698 ANYSKDWTGLG
+1698 ANFEEGWKVGVVSG
-1709 SITRVSKEEFKKWV
+1709 VSKEEFRKWIE
-1723 NSSRRKTK
+1723 SSVRKTK
-1731 PFAEYKD
+1731 PFSEYKS
-1738 VKGETQKEE
+1738 VKVEE
-1747 DGIRPDEGVL
+1747 AQNEGIRPDEGVL

-1766 EQKKEYGSQNK
+1766 EQKKAKPEKKIDVFSYTDAKSNIPAYRGAYYSDGTVTATNGFTLIRLQATYPSENEGKVISKKGEDVENVRYPKVELIIPKGEQEEVTVDKESVRAKLNEIETKLKEEWEKSDKKTPYKTLKAITTVKVNIGGVTHNISIERLTALLDGMDAIGTNQVGITKSIAYAKNGKQLIAVAFNAKDIDDIYDSLSISDETYSEDTINQMKRVGVPLTDLEGIPKSEDGMFQIYGIQNVVGETMYFVSSPGKTVKNMDENYVGTGDRMFKSLDEAIKGAEEERASYQRTKADREEREERVRQRIEEERKAQEAKDATPLGKFLKTLNRLQAGKADGILSDNVSFNGETMSKADFIQRVIADGYAAEEYLDGTKIKYRLVKDGKGYKINK
-1777 VVSTERYEELRKRL
+1777 TEFDFAKFAGAGTIEVENKDDLINLERLSRKYADKGVYTMADIDKRIASTERRLKGTNENGKEGKELKKALEELNELKRL
-1791 RSKLNNL
+1791 KEMQNSTRTKQEENVESQNTSDEQTNESGLTDSNVEQERTSPKERIEDTGEKIGGARKDIIRKYADKINLSAQTFSKMFPKPDIKAL
-1798 NAGYDPELLQIG
+1798 
-1810 AEMAAYHVEAGARK
+1810 VEAGVPIKDAAAVKAMYDIAKAEYKRRKSTANSVFFAMYAKQVLSGDRSKELVYNGVVFTEYGKEIITANEKAYAALYERLGLEYSDIDLYDFRIIPRSGFDTRIINFNELNRQNQELSKRRGKNVKYLDGDKVNFVIGPYHRAENQFETIEDAIDAFVERVKKETKLDAPKYSPSIYWKKKDGYTDYSTTWVGTKIKGFGLVDVKSFKNSSEARK
-1824 FVDFAKRMISD
+1824 WLAEHQEDFQQMSAAEESRLNEEKKEGVASYTQIIEKEVNAFVVKIKVRGIGQPIEVKRFPIEGERYSRERSLNYKKMMDESSQWAKSEECKQISD
-1835 MGDNVRPYLKLFY
+1835 EIAQ
-1848 NAVRDFPGMES
+1848 NALSAKKGKVK
-1859 YEIEMTPYEEVRS
+1859 
-1872 TDINNIKL
+1872 IK
-1880 EEDEQTETDK
+1880 TETDK
-1890 ETVTGETET
+1890 MRERVGEDYRSGRDITTNELLDTFGFRAIEFGNYVSQKERQSFLNNIYDSLMDMSKILGISPKGLSLGGKLAIAYGARGKSAASGHYEPYKNVINVTKTSGNGVFAHEWMHALDYYFSNFNPENIYSSAPHATSGEYKSDIRDEVKSSFDNLMSVIKASDYYKRSVALNEYYSSDTELAARALQDYIIRKLEERGQVNDFLSNHITPEEWSGSEKTYPFPSGKEVETIGEAFNNLFDTIDEKVDEEGNT
-1899 FASQA
+1899 TLFREEGNPDTRFRFIGEQGAA
-1904 ESRIEEAGTEEEVD
+1904 NLDAAEEANTRLDNLAVAREMEKSGKDAKSIKIATGWERGSDGKWRYEEEDFEYIPKGNAREKSLLEREPWHKELMSLSDKVYNGEKLSNEEEVRFD
-1918 EVVEQIEDKI
+1918 ELSKKETELKDSLKKSDIKFLDDYVSDNTLFKEYPELKQVKVEFYDGSFFDGGSYSHHDMTIRINNNSPLDAKSILVHEVQHAIQHIEGFSRGGNSRTYRNYLNSLKEKRDAWSMIDEFEEKSKELGSDASKMDVYKAVRDEYTSLGMSFGDGIMPSRDAFDEGFNLWVRGYDKEGYEDAYKEYQNLIEKFGLGESKDRYHELSGEVEARNVQSRLNMTPEERRNTLASETEDVAREDQIFLYDSMGASSMVIDANQIAESLNVPVQVINSI
-1928 DEVNSQLSEL
+1928 DEVPEGAAKEAIQ
-1938 DYLDSLNSGMR
+1938 
-1949 VVLKDGRNVL
+1949 KGRKV
-1959 LSVVMHSGEQ
+1959 
-1969 VSATQFSKPHVSS
+1969 
-1982 MYASYK
+1982 K
-1988 GELINIMPEDVDLD
+1988 GW
-2002 ATIRYNTPKSSEEL
+2002 Y
-2016 AGDSSEY
+2016 
-2023 QDRSSQEIEAV
+2023 
-2034 KQIGTIIRERALS
+2034 
-2047 SVEGNEVTPL
+2047 
-2057 SMKDVKKILEGYSTL
+2057 DVKT
-2072 SDMSS
+2072 
-2077 TDMQELVELAMTNE
+2077 
-2091 TRNVA
+2091 
-2096 LKYINSGKQKFGYDL
+2096 
-2111 IISMYNVQPLLNAR
+2111 
-2125 DSTRFERQQYSTPT
+2125 
-2139 PFGYVMGQFVQSGK
+2139 
-2153 TIESVLEPSA
+2153 
-2163 GNGALTITFP
+2163 
-2173 SAIVH
+2173 
-2178 VNDIDER
+2178 
-2185 RLENLRTLGYGKVTN
+2185 
-2200 QDALV
+2200 
-2205 PFSGEVDAV
+2205 
-2214 LTNPPF
+2214 
-2220 GSTTAREF
+2220 
-2228 DEGQIKIS
+2228 
-2236 SLEGLMAINALE
+2236 
-2248 SMKDNGRAAIVI
+2248 
-2260 GGNTSYRDNGAMQ
+2260 
-2273 SKDMR
+2273 
-2278 LFAYLYSH
+2278 
-2286 YNVVDV
+2286 
-2292 INLNGD
+2292 
-2298 MYKRNGTKYDVRIIL
+2298 
-2313 INGRKK
+2313 
-2319 GPFKLIAPPV
+2319 
-2329 KSKSRAEQVNSFE
+2329 
-2342 ELYNRIQNDIRSLQ
+2342 
-2356 QMGNLFDGTEG
+2356 
-2367 ETRTTDKKG
+2367 
-2376 SGTDNN
+2376 
-2382 VSDRTKSGG
+2382 
-2391 RRESVQ
+2391 
-2397 ADKGVRADND
+2397 
-2407 MGSTENASVSKQRK
+2407 
-2421 PEGRKA
+2421 
-2427 ENTSGILD
+2427 
-2435 NGNRSDAGS
+2435 
-2444 INTVQEQ
+2444 
-2451 GRTDN
+2451 
-2456 GTDSGRISTNESV
+2456 
-2469 RTDSGDN
+2469 
-2476 TGRTRLSVNLT
+2476 
-2487 DEKVPYPN
+2487 
-2495 RSQSG
+2495 
-2500 TLMSVVPAN
+2500 
-2509 QAQVL
+2509 
-2514 ADSLANI
+2514 
-2521 GDVDQFL
+2521 
-2528 VDQLG
+2528 
-2533 YSSKDELFSYLAAEQ
+2533 
-2548 IDSVSLA
+2548 
-2555 INQMN
+2555 
-2560 KGNGFII
+2560 
-2567 GDMTGV
+2567 
-2573 GKGRQGAALIRYAVR
+2573 
-2588 KGYNPIYFTQKPA
+2588 
-2601 LFSDNYRDL
+2601 
-2610 ADIGSGDLR
+2610 
-2619 PFIIASDPKN
+2619 
-2629 AAITD
+2629 
-2634 ASGNVVHKLPTDKEK
+2634 
-2649 KRVFDYIMKNGK
+2649 
-2661 LPEEY
+2661 
-2666 DYVITTYSQI
+2666 
-2676 NNGTKEYEPKEDGIA
+2676 
-2691 EKDKSYKKKSPSA
+2691 
-2704 ADKSGQE
+2704 
-2711 RRDVIQ
+2711 
-2717 ALSKG
+2717 
-2722 NIMILDESHTAGG
+2722 
-2735 SGGGSMYMQ
+2735 
-2744 YIMPEVKGVTFLS
+2744 
-2757 ATFAKRA
+2757 
-2764 DNMPIYAMKTDL
+2764 
-2776 SKSGI
+2776 
-2781 SPQDMIEA
+2781 
-2789 ISQGGVTLQE
+2789 
-2799 IMSKQLVQSGQMIR
+2799 
-2813 RERSF
+2813 
-2818 QGVTI
+2818 
-2823 DWMQVSEEED
+2823 
-2833 AVQRKQ
+2833 
-2839 FDEVSSIFSDIRA
+2839 
-2852 FQKDYITPI
+2852 
-2861 VQGISE
+2861 
-2867 ELSEEGGY
+2867 
-2875 SNLQQGT
+2875 
-2882 SELGVTNTPFA
+2882 
-2893 SKMYNL
+2893 
-2899 VNQLLFSLKADAV
+2899 
-2912 ANRVIENL
+2912 
-2920 KNGFKPVI
+2920 
-2928 SFTNTMEGFLDE
+2928 
-2940 APKDTPMDNVP
+2940 
-2951 NFSATLMRAL
+2951 
-2961 DGVMR
+2961 
-2966 YTETNLKGEKVNK
+2966 
-2979 FFTVNDI
+2979 
-2986 SEAGQN
+2986 
-2992 RYYEIKSKIEHLSA
+2992 
-3006 DLPISPMDAIKIKI
+3006 
-3020 QNAGYK
+3020 
-3026 VGEITGRTLEM
+3026 
-3037 VQDENGK
+3037 
-3044 YIIQNRKDRDKK
+3044 
-3056 SAARDFNNGQL
+3056 
-3067 DVLMV
+3067 
-3072 NKSGSTGIS
+3072 
-3081 LHASP
+3081 
-3086 KFEDQRQRVMVF
+3086 
-3098 AQFQS
+3098 
-3103 DINDEVQM
+3103 
-3111 RGRIDRTG
+3111 
-3119 QKFRGKYEY
+3119 
-3128 IMSSIPAEQ
+3128 
-3137 RLQMMFKAKLKSLD
+3137 
-3151 ANTTSSQKSKFNEME
+3151 
-3166 VVDYLNKYGDEV
+3166 
-3178 TWQYMIEHP
+3178 
-3187 ELSEKLGD
+3187 
-3195 PLNMLSESG
+3195 
-3204 EESNTDDASGAKKEG
+3204 
-3219 CAAKI
+3219 
-3224 ARYLP
+3224 
-3229 FLPVKEQEEVFKEIT
+3229 
-3244 DSYSVKI
+3244 
-3251 QLLNDAGE
+3251 
-3259 NDLEITTMP
+3259 
-3268 LKAKTIS
+3268 
-3275 KKIWKPGTEPNS
+3275 
-3287 GNAFADNTYLEE
+3287 
-3299 VEVDVLKKPMKAE
+3299 
-3312 EIRSTVK
+3312 
-3319 RMTSGENF
+3319 
-3327 DDWKEK
+3327 
-3333 KIKEMNS
+3333 
-3340 LYDEKIESL
+3340 
-3349 KKRLSQSAEE
+3349 
-3359 RAEKAKK
+3359 
-3366 NYIAKSKEARE
+3366 
-3377 NGKNEFTDEE
+3377 
-3387 IEKMSDVVVE
+3387 
-3397 DIMKK
+3397 
-3402 ANESFIK
+3402 
-3409 QRNVIQERRDNI
+3409 
-3421 LKQVNSFTPM
+3421 
-3431 KPLVIPFNLDEAM
+3431 
-3444 ATIAPSRGMFLGFKF
+3444 
-3459 SKDYSPSSSTAVF
+3459 
-3472 ATLDGR
+3472 
-3478 RKVEIPL
+3478 
-3485 NQGKAFDS
+3485 
-3493 IRMNTMMQ
+3493 
-3501 PTFLKDLNVDSWD
+3501 
-3514 SHVPTQTRKKSYVV
+3514 
-3528 TGNLLQALVDTKKS
+3528 
-3542 VNVKGYL
+3542 
-3549 VSYST
+3549 
-3554 IEGDTKQG
+3554 
-3562 ILLSDSFKPEN
+3562 
-3573 LTTSAPISSRLIQ
+3573 
-3586 IQQGET
+3586 
-3592 VVSED
+3592 
-3597 KRVVVER
+3597 
-3604 NTGWRTGYALK
+3604 
-3615 VPRSKKQGGEFF
+3615 
-3627 EDNKLRSLAD
+3627 
-3637 NKEFTTRGNYMVADI
+3637 
-3652 SSDNLPEALDRLSK
+3652 
-3666 MGVTVSKKAKLE
+3666 
-3678 NASDVRFR
+3678 
-3686 EEDAPRS
+3686 
-3693 IVDPFIQELMM
+3693 
-3704 RFQGEDI
+3704 
-3711 SRYPYVDV
+3711 
-3719 RKDQNADYEVYWGYS
+3719 
-3734 EPLYKGKNVENSEE
+3734 
-3748 VPELIKDIIRDND
+3748 
-3761 SEIDKRDIID
+3761 
-3771 NLNSYIEF
+3771 
-3779 NEGFEEA
+3779 
-3786 EEGQK
+3786 
-3791 VLDWFKENMN
+3791 
-3801 DFKMSDKV
+3801 
-3809 NVITERGELPDNLY
+3809 
-3823 REVSSVKSDIDYNEN
+3823 
-3838 EAYSSAEKLNV
+3838 
-3849 PLQVVTSTE
+3849 
-3858 QISDPSV
+3858 
-3865 KSAIERG
+3865 
-3872 RKIKGWFS
+3872 
-3880 VSEGKVYV
+3880 GKVYV
-3888 YLPNASGIEDV
+3888 YLPNATSAEDV
-3899 KQTILHEGVAH
+3899 KQTILHEGIAH
-3910 YGLRKLVGDERMDDF
+3910 FGLRQLVGEERMDDF
-3925 LDEVFR
+3925 LDEVFS
-3931 NVSKET
+3931 NVSGEV
-3937 RNKIVGTL
+3937 RRKITDSL
-3945 PKYGYD
+3945 PKYGYN
-3951 SRVATEEYLAR
+3951 SRVATEEY
-3962 MAESGVDVSTWERIK
+3962 MASIAENGVDVSTWERIK

-3991 QINDNELKYILWRSR
+3991 QINDNELKYILWRSA

-4152 MLNEIINTNPN
+4152 RLNEIINTNPN

-4232 SKYDTSVLWDKTNRA
+4232 SKYDTSALWDKTNRA

-4264 HFANVSKMFMYY
+4264 HFAKVSKMFMYY

-4456 NPDVEKNPIFNSISR
+4456 NPDAEKNPIFNSISR

-4503 GVKEDAKYSAKF
+4503 GIKEDAKYSAKF

-4954 GVKKNYRNNPEE
+4954 GVKKNYRNNPGE
-4966 YRQIVNSDMFRKY
+4966 YRQIVNSEMFRKY

-4999 EGQDRKQVEDM
+4999 EGQERKQVEDM

>member
-80 YFQSKGTNLS
+80 YFQSKGTNLF
-90 TLPLPHNT
+90 THPLENNA
-98 MSAEKPAD
+98 MESVKPANV
-106 IPGRIVQDEQQ
+106 GERIVQDEQQ
-117 RIQLAERSANDP
+117 RIELAERAANDP

-238 WSMGLQ
+238 WAMGLQ

-292 GYKAGEVT
+292 GYKAGGVT
-300 AESLPFMLDMIA
+300 AESLPFMLDMIS

-323 ASKALVKYATEKA
+323 ASKALVKYATEKV

-446 LGKIIPS
+446 LGKIIPA

-508 VDIDNNIDTFLGV
+508 VDLDNNIDTFLGV

-530 AGTGGYLREKYRNYR
+530 AGTGKYVVNKFANYR
-545 NMREFENQMRDT
+545 NMKRFEEEMRET
-557 MGEDWSGVREALQD
+557 MGDDWSGVREALQD
-571 ADIETARGMVKEVL
+571 ADIETAREMVKDVL
-585 SSNMQPDIKKK
+585 RSGMQSDMKQK
-596 AINYISSVLQE
+596 AIKYIATVLQE
-607 QTLQE
+607 QTLQQV
-612 ADKQI
+612 DMQM
-617 APEEMIQNKRFII
+617 APEQIVNEKKSIFK
-630 SNLNEARNN
+630 NLSDARKKINLTDEQLEEALYSSDLSMYDEQTERS
-639 IGIGEEELN
+639 IEEYR
-648 SAVSI
+648 
-653 LNQEGESALSE
+653 Q
-664 LYDAETVQ
+664 
-672 KIVEYKNAYDDYLN
+672 AYNDYLN
-686 YTYWVQNQAYDAR
+686 YTYWVQDQAYVAR
-699 KEAESQVERMTNA
+699 REAESQVERMTNA
-712 TTGTVIRVKS
+712 TTGTVMRVKS

-758 DGNVKMAPISM
+758 DGKVKMAPISM

-782 AYQAGEDAEQ
+782 SYQAGEDAEQ

-800 QIMQPEQSVQPIE
+800 QLMQPEQSVQPIE

-848 SKLLTEEQIRT
+848 SNLLTEEQIRT
-859 AMTPAIQE
+859 AMTPEIQG
-867 EQTSQEQFVQ
+867 EQTSQEQVVQ
-877 SEDVTQPEPQQVQNE
+877 NEDVTQPEQQQVQTE
-892 PHTAISRIPVNEN
+892 PQTAISRIPVNEN

-976 INDKIAYWNSVA
+976 INDKIAYRNSVA

-999 IEQAKEESDANQQR
+999 IEQAKEESDVNQQR

-1020 QQQTAQQEVQKK
+1020 QQKAAQQEVQKK

-1047 RYVNEDNEMGTA
+1047 RYVNEDNDMGTA

-1152 PSKMWEA
+1152 PSKMWES
-1159 AKSMHGTDIEESAP
+1159 AKSMHGTDVEESAP

-1179 ERQALEWE
+1179 EQQALEWE

-1220 LNAIFEKFYQQIEFE
+1220 LNAIFERFNEQIISE
-1235 NESRRNETESA
+1235 NESRGNETESA

-1256 QGDELLPEG
+1256 QGDRLLPEG

-1272 DTTVNEQPEP
+1272 DTTVNEQPEQ
-1282 ANQADGESGGVVPEP
+1282 ANQTDGESGGVVPE
-1297 GSEVTREKETYDGA
+1297 SEVGNGSTSDVERKETEQKQEGYNVEKRYHKKEGKEIYAVNFTERMERDAFLAAKKKAKDAGGYYSSFGKGGFIFDTEEAANNFGRTIIKENAKEGNKLPSHITTEGYISEDGVNKIVLYHGTPDSNVA
-1311 LNNGNDSV
+1311 TISQLEAGKRRKDGEKANFNGEGIYFATDLSVAKDYAGENGNIIS
-1319 SSQNNLNGREHEQGE
+1319 
-1334 VAGVSGESGSLDGK
+1334 
-1348 NEAEAYLRRAGDRTT
+1348 AYIKLA
-1363 AEDGQSRW
+1363 
-1371 TRNTLLRDVVQ
+1371 
-1382 RNKGHQTWIDDIQSI
+1382 K
-1397 INGERIGLG
+1397 
-1406 GENDVYL
+1406 
-1413 SRDGKSVVK
+1413 
-1422 INDFSY
+1422 
-1428 LPENSTNFDSFMNR
+1428 
-1442 VDAHNELFP
+1442 
-1451 HDAITILG
+1451 
-1459 FTLNSDGKVSVVL
+1459 
-1472 SQPYISNAREA
+1472 PYITYGNSNM
-1483 TQEEIDNFLEEMGFY
+1483 T
-1498 TDMSG
+1498 
-1503 NWTDGTY
+1503 
-1510 EIADTKPNNVLV
+1510 
-1522 DEDGNLHFIDV
+1522 ED
-1533 IPYDSRKPGKMLEI
+1533 
-1547 PAKRNAFVA
+1547 
-1556 PDIKKGED
+1556 
-1564 VLDYIHRVAKAKE
+1564 KAKE
-1577 IHDAERETD
+1577 FTEWLKSQGYDGIIVYPSVAMHKAGAMPMEVIVFDNVSLEKVSESTKYTPIQQGIEAARAEVD

-1592 QKEAGNYKKGHVKV
+1592 QKEAGNYKKGHVIV
-1606 DGFDITIENPKGSV
+1606 DGYNITLENPKGSE
-1620 RSGKDADGKE
+1620 RTGTDKNGNK
-1630 WSVTMK
+1630 WSVTMN

-1691 SAKRAYM
+1691 AAKRAYM

-1709 SITRVSKEEFKKWV
+1709 NITRVSKEEFKKWV

-1859 YEIEMTPYEEVRS
+1859 YESEMTPYEEVRS

-1890 ETVTGETET
+1890 ETVTGEAET

-1928 DEVNSQLSEL
+1928 DEVNNQLYEL

-1969 VSATQFSKPHVSS
+1969 VSATKFSKPHVSS

-2023 QDRSSQEIEAV
+2023 QDRSFQEIEAV

-2072 SDMSS
+2072 SDMSA

-2111 IISMYNVQPLLNAR
+2111 ILAMYNVQPLLNAR

-2329 KSKSRAEQVNSFE
+2329 KSKARAEQVNSFE

-2397 ADKGVRADND
+2397 ADKGIRADND

-2610 ADIGSGDLR
+2610 ADIGSGELR

-2634 ASGNVVHKLPTDKEK
+2634 AAGNVVHKLPSKKERR
-2649 KRVFDYIMKNGK
+2649 RVFDYILKNGK

-2676 NNGTKEYEPKEDGIA
+2676 NNGTKEYEAKEDGIQQ
-2691 EKDKSYKKKSPSA
+2691 KDKSYKKKSPSA

-2717 ALSKG
+2717 ALSKV

-2823 DWMQVSEEED
+2823 GWMQVSEEED

-2928 SFTNTMEGFLDE
+2928 SFTNTMEGFLDD
-2940 APKDTPMDNVP
+2940 APKDTPMDKVP

-2979 FFTVNDI
+2979 SFTVNDL

-3244 DSYSVKI
+3244 DAYSVKI

-3327 DDWKEK
+3327 DDWKEE

-3349 KKRLSQSAEE
+3349 KKRLSRSAEE

-3421 LKQVNSFTPM
+3421 LKHINSFTPM

-3485 NQGKAFDS
+3485 NQEKAFDS

-3719 RKDQNADYEVYWGYS
+3719 RKDPNADYEVYWGYS
-3734 EPLYKGKNVENSEE
+3734 EPLYKGKNVENREE

-3865 KSAIERG
+3865 KSAIESG

-3931 NVSKET
+3931 NVSKEI

-3991 QINDNELKYILWRSR
+3991 QINDNELKYILWRSA

-4012 RPIDLAIDVAMQYN
+4012 RPIDLAIDVAMQYKI
-4026 MGVGNYFREG
+4026 GVGNYLREG
-4036 ESDGSREEYENSLQ
+4036 ESDGSREEYENSLK

-4152 MLNEIINTNPN
+4152 KLNEIINTNPN

-4299 PLNSVLKSMKGRKSV
+4299 HLNSVLKSMKGRKSV

-4370 TISMPEIQDN
+4370 TISIPEIQDN
-4380 DTPEVISQKISD
+4380 DTPEIISQKISD

-4424 SQHAVV
+4424 SQHTVV

-4456 NPDVEKNPIFNSISR
+4456 NPDAEKNPIFNSISR

-4503 GVKEDAKYSAKF
+4503 GIKEDAKYSAKF

-4659 FNASAQSLS
+4659 FNASVQSLS

-4678 VRFYSTLGGFIA
+4678 VRFYSTIGGFIA

-4801 IFETYVWNEDFT
+4801 IFETYVWNKDFT

-4939 FNLRDEM
+4939 FNLRNEM

-4954 GVKKNYRNNPEE
+4954 GVKKNYRNNPGE
-4966 YRQIVNSDMFRKY
+4966 YRQIVNSEMFRKY

-4999 EGQDRKQVEDM
+4999 EGQERKQVEDM

>member
-300 AESLPFMLDMIA
+300 AELLPFMLDMIA

-508 VDIDNNIDTFLGV
+508 VDLDNNIDTLLGV

-712 TTGTVIRVKS
+712 TTGTVMRVNS
-722 GLSQN
+722 GLSRN
-727 PVNILRGNIVFDA
+727 PVNIMRGNIVFDSN
-740 EGNVDKD
+740 GKVDKD
-747 SSDNTIYYLSE
+747 KSDNTIYYLSE
-758 DGNVKMAPISM
+758 DGKVKMAPISM

-792 EFIQNEEA
+792 EFIQAEEA

-843 GNPVQ
+843 EIPVQ

-867 EQTSQEQFVQ
+867 EQTSQEQVVQ
-877 SEDVTQPEPQQVQNE
+877 NEDVTQPEQQQVQTE
-892 PHTAISRIPVNEN
+892 PQTAISRIPVNEN

-1124 DMPENLQGMVTDQD
+1124 DMPETLQGMVTDQD
-1138 VFNMILDAFHQNGT
+1138 VFNMILESFQQYGT

-1179 ERQALEWE
+1179 EQQALEWE
-1187 ASYNN
+1187 ASQNN

-1200 YCDYIEEELD
+1200 YVDYVEEELD

-1220 LNAIFEKFYQQIEFE
+1220 LNAIFERFNEQIISE
-1235 NESRRNETESA
+1235 NESRGNETEGA

-1272 DTTVNEQPEP
+1272 DTTVNEQPEQ

-1654 VFLSDNPES
+1654 VFLSDNPEQ
-1663 GDVFVIDQVNP
+1663 GNVYVIDQVNQKT
-1674 DGTFDEHKVMYG
+1674 GEYDESKVMYG
-1686 FKSAL
+1686 FNSL
-1691 SAKRAYM
+1691 EEAKDAYL
-1698 ANYSKDWTGLG
+1698 ANFEEGWKVGVVSG
-1709 SITRVSKEEFKKWV
+1709 VSKEEFRKWIE
-1723 NSSRRKTK
+1723 SSARKTK
-1731 PFAEYKD
+1731 PFSEYK
-1738 VKGETQKEE
+1738 
-1747 DGIRPDEGVL
+1747 
-1757 DYAKRVAER
+1757 
-1766 EQKKEYGSQNK
+1766 N
-1777 VVSTERYEELRKRL
+1777 
-1791 RSKLNNL
+1791 
-1798 NAGYDPELLQIG
+1798 
-1810 AEMAAYHVEAGARK
+1810 
-1824 FVDFAKRMISD
+1824 
-1835 MGDNVRPYLKLFY
+1835 
-1848 NAVRDFPGMES
+1848 
-1859 YEIEMTPYEEVRS
+1859 
-1872 TDINNIKL
+1872 
-1880 EEDEQTETDK
+1880 
-1890 ETVTGETET
+1890 
-1899 FASQA
+1899 
-1904 ESRIEEAGTEEEVD
+1904 
-1918 EVVEQIEDKI
+1918 
-1928 DEVNSQLSEL
+1928 
-1938 DYLDSLNSGMR
+1938 
-1949 VVLKDGRNVL
+1949 
-1959 LSVVMHSGEQ
+1959 
-1969 VSATQFSKPHVSS
+1969 
-1982 MYASYK
+1982 
-1988 GELINIMPEDVDLD
+1988 
-2002 ATIRYNTPKSSEEL
+2002 
-2016 AGDSSEY
+2016 
-2023 QDRSSQEIEAV
+2023 
-2034 KQIGTIIRERALS
+2034 
-2047 SVEGNEVTPL
+2047 
-2057 SMKDVKKILEGYSTL
+2057 
-2072 SDMSS
+2072 
-2077 TDMQELVELAMTNE
+2077 
-2091 TRNVA
+2091 
-2096 LKYINSGKQKFGYDL
+2096 
-2111 IISMYNVQPLLNAR
+2111 
-2125 DSTRFERQQYSTPT
+2125 
-2139 PFGYVMGQFVQSGK
+2139 
-2153 TIESVLEPSA
+2153 
-2163 GNGALTITFP
+2163 
-2173 SAIVH
+2173 
-2178 VNDIDER
+2178 
-2185 RLENLRTLGYGKVTN
+2185 
-2200 QDALV
+2200 
-2205 PFSGEVDAV
+2205 
-2214 LTNPPF
+2214 
-2220 GSTTAREF
+2220 
-2228 DEGQIKIS
+2228 
-2236 SLEGLMAINALE
+2236 
-2248 SMKDNGRAAIVI
+2248 
-2260 GGNTSYRDNGAMQ
+2260 
-2273 SKDMR
+2273 
-2278 LFAYLYSH
+2278 
-2286 YNVVDV
+2286 VDV
-2292 INLNGD
+2292 ISTENDGSENNILNEENVVVVSK
-2298 MYKRNGTKYDVRIIL
+2298 METTTNEEKL
-2313 INGRKK
+2313 INQNKENKK
-2319 GPFKLIAPPV
+2319 TTESKFLSESEYIKQKVDEDFK
-2329 KSKSRAEQVNSFE
+2329 NSGIEDRQEWDESDESIDSFNKASDE
-2342 ELYNRIQNDIRSLQ
+2342 YPDYISNLSDSGELQRIYDQSNI
-2356 QMGNLFDGTEG
+2356 G
-2367 ETRTTDKKG
+2367 EKIKI
-2376 SGTDNN
+2376 
-2382 VSDRTKSGG
+2382 
-2391 RRESVQ
+2391 RESVE
-2397 ADKGVRADND
+2397 
-2407 MGSTENASVSKQRK
+2407 S
-2421 PEGRKA
+2421 
-2427 ENTSGILD
+2427 
-2435 NGNRSDAGS
+2435 AG
-2444 INTVQEQ
+2444 
-2451 GRTDN
+2451 
-2456 GTDSGRISTNESV
+2456 
-2469 RTDSGDN
+2469 
-2476 TGRTRLSVNLT
+2476 
-2487 DEKVPYPN
+2487 
-2495 RSQSG
+2495 
-2500 TLMSVVPAN
+2500 
-2509 QAQVL
+2509 
-2514 ADSLANI
+2514 
-2521 GDVDQFL
+2521 
-2528 VDQLG
+2528 
-2533 YSSKDELFSYLAAEQ
+2533 
-2548 IDSVSLA
+2548 
-2555 INQMN
+2555 
-2560 KGNGFII
+2560 
-2567 GDMTGV
+2567 
-2573 GKGRQGAALIRYAVR
+2573 
-2588 KGYNPIYFTQKPA
+2588 
-2601 LFSDNYRDL
+2601 
-2610 ADIGSGDLR
+2610 
-2619 PFIIASDPKN
+2619 
-2629 AAITD
+2629 
-2634 ASGNVVHKLPTDKEK
+2634 
-2649 KRVFDYIMKNGK
+2649 
-2661 LPEEY
+2661 
-2666 DYVITTYSQI
+2666 
-2676 NNGTKEYEPKEDGIA
+2676 
-2691 EKDKSYKKKSPSA
+2691 
-2704 ADKSGQE
+2704 
-2711 RRDVIQ
+2711 
-2717 ALSKG
+2717 
-2722 NIMILDESHTAGG
+2722 
-2735 SGGGSMYMQ
+2735 
-2744 YIMPEVKGVTFLS
+2744 
-2757 ATFAKRA
+2757 
-2764 DNMPIYAMKTDL
+2764 
-2776 SKSGI
+2776 
-2781 SPQDMIEA
+2781 
-2789 ISQGGVTLQE
+2789 
-2799 IMSKQLVQSGQMIR
+2799 
-2813 RERSF
+2813 
-2818 QGVTI
+2818 
-2823 DWMQVSEEED
+2823 
-2833 AVQRKQ
+2833 
-2839 FDEVSSIFSDIRA
+2839 
-2852 FQKDYITPI
+2852 
-2861 VQGISE
+2861 
-2867 ELSEEGGY
+2867 
-2875 SNLQQGT
+2875 
-2882 SELGVTNTPFA
+2882 
-2893 SKMYNL
+2893 
-2899 VNQLLFSLKADAV
+2899 
-2912 ANRVIENL
+2912 
-2920 KNGFKPVI
+2920 
-2928 SFTNTMEGFLDE
+2928 
-2940 APKDTPMDNVP
+2940 
-2951 NFSATLMRAL
+2951 
-2961 DGVMR
+2961 
-2966 YTETNLKGEKVNK
+2966 
-2979 FFTVNDI
+2979 
-2986 SEAGQN
+2986 
-2992 RYYEIKSKIEHLSA
+2992 YEINELIDTSKE
-3006 DLPISPMDAIKIKI
+3006 
-3020 QNAGYK
+3020 
-3026 VGEITGRTLEM
+3026 
-3037 VQDENGK
+3037 
-3044 YIIQNRKDRDKK
+3044 K
-3056 SAARDFNNGQL
+3056 SAA
-3067 DVLMV
+3067 
-3072 NKSGSTGIS
+3072 
-3081 LHASP
+3081 
-3086 KFEDQRQRVMVF
+3086 
-3098 AQFQS
+3098 
-3103 DINDEVQM
+3103 
-3111 RGRIDRTG
+3111 
-3119 QKFRGKYEY
+3119 
-3128 IMSSIPAEQ
+3128 
-3137 RLQMMFKAKLKSLD
+3137 
-3151 ANTTSSQKSKFNEME
+3151 
-3166 VVDYLNKYGDEV
+3166 
-3178 TWQYMIEHP
+3178 
-3187 ELSEKLGD
+3187 
-3195 PLNMLSESG
+3195 
-3204 EESNTDDASGAKKEG
+3204 
-3219 CAAKI
+3219 
-3224 ARYLP
+3224 
-3229 FLPVKEQEEVFKEIT
+3229 
-3244 DSYSVKI
+3244 
-3251 QLLNDAGE
+3251 
-3259 NDLEITTMP
+3259 
-3268 LKAKTIS
+3268 
-3275 KKIWKPGTEPNS
+3275 
-3287 GNAFADNTYLEE
+3287 
-3299 VEVDVLKKPMKAE
+3299 
-3312 EIRSTVK
+3312 
-3319 RMTSGENF
+3319 
-3327 DDWKEK
+3327 KEK
-3333 KIKEMNS
+3333 RNRKREARSKELM
-3340 LYDEKIESL
+3340 EKIG
-3349 KKRLSQSAEE
+3349 
-3359 RAEKAKK
+3359 
-3366 NYIAKSKEARE
+3366 IKS
-3377 NGKNEFTDEE
+3377 D
-3387 IEKMSDVVVE
+3387 
-3397 DIMKK
+3397 
-3402 ANESFIK
+3402 
-3409 QRNVIQERRDNI
+3409 
-3421 LKQVNSFTPM
+3421 
-3431 KPLVIPFNLDEAM
+3431 
-3444 ATIAPSRGMFLGFKF
+3444 
-3459 SKDYSPSSSTAVF
+3459 
-3472 ATLDGR
+3472 
-3478 RKVEIPL
+3478 
-3485 NQGKAFDS
+3485 
-3493 IRMNTMMQ
+3493 
-3501 PTFLKDLNVDSWD
+3501 
-3514 SHVPTQTRKKSYVV
+3514 
-3528 TGNLLQALVDTKKS
+3528 
-3542 VNVKGYL
+3542 
-3549 VSYST
+3549 
-3554 IEGDTKQG
+3554 
-3562 ILLSDSFKPEN
+3562 
-3573 LTTSAPISSRLIQ
+3573 
-3586 IQQGET
+3586 
-3592 VVSED
+3592 
-3597 KRVVVER
+3597 
-3604 NTGWRTGYALK
+3604 
-3615 VPRSKKQGGEFF
+3615 
-3627 EDNKLRSLAD
+3627 
-3637 NKEFTTRGNYMVADI
+3637 
-3652 SSDNLPEALDRLSK
+3652 
-3666 MGVTVSKKAKLE
+3666 
-3678 NASDVRFR
+3678 DVRFR
-3686 EEDAPRS
+3686 ETDVNFSDFAAKHKLNEADVKKYAQSMRNGNLGGASYAFKSIHRSVRLQNDNLSLGQFVKVFSPIKKELYDTFGNLDSLREEYVQREIEERNMMEAAKKRIEEEDKAESQRLLEFENMSDQEMDKAYFKALEDKNESRMRDIVNESARRKGYMSIDEFRMSHRAPSYDKEGIDKSMIDVANNKDNIRDSLNEQMRMNQDKNRKESVNAINNALSS
-3693 IVDPFIQELMM
+3693 IEKDGKAMVTIYRAVPKSIKE
-3704 RFQGEDI
+3704 
-3711 SRYPYVDV
+3711 SNV
-3719 RKDQNADYEVYWGYS
+3719 RNGDWVTLS
-3734 EPLYKGKNVENSEE
+3734 ESYAKQHGNHALEGNYRIIKEE
-3748 VPELIKDIIRDND
+3748 VPAENLYWDGNDINEWGYDDRNDYRYKDTKNNRKLNDLVVRDDNGNIIPP
-3761 SEIDKRDIID
+3761 SKRFNSRKKDTRFRFIGEQGAANLDAAEEANTRLD
-3771 NLNSYIEF
+3771 NLAVAREMEKSGKDAKSIKIATGWERGSDGKWRYEEEDFEYIPKGNAREKSLL
-3779 NEGFEEA
+3779 EREP
-3786 EEGQK
+3786 
-3791 VLDWFKENMN
+3791 WHKELMSL
-3801 DFKMSDKV
+3801 SDKV
-3809 NVITERGELPDNLY
+3809 YNGEKLSNEEEVRFDELSKKETELKDSLK
-3823 REVSSVKSDIDYNEN
+3823 KSDIKFLDDYVSDNTLFKEYPELKQVKVEFYDGSFFDGGSYSHHDMTIRIN
-3838 EAYSSAEKLNV
+3838 NNSPLDAKSILVHEVQHAIQHIEGFSRGGNSRTYRNYLNSLKEKRDAWSMIDEFEEKSKELGSDASKMDVYKAVRDEYTSLGMSFGDGIMPSRDAFDKGFNLWVRGYDKEGYEDAYKEYQNLIEKFGLGESKDRYHELSGEVEARNVQSRLNMTPEERRSTLASETEDVAREDQIFLYDSMGTNSMVIDANQISESLNV
-3849 PLQVVTSTE
+3849 PVQVINSIDEVPE
-3858 QISDPSV
+3858 GAA
-3865 KSAIERG
+3865 KEAIQKG
-3872 RKIKGWFS
+3872 RKVKGWYD
-3880 VSEGKVYV
+3880 VNTRKVYV
-3888 YLPNASGIEDV
+3888 YLPNATSADDV
-3899 KQTILHEGVAH
+3899 RQTILHEGVAH

-3931 NVSKET
+3931 NVSKEI

-3962 MAESGVDVSTWERIK
+3962 IAESGVDVSTWERIK

-3991 QINDNELKYILWRSR
+3991 QINDNELKYILWRSA

-4364 QAKDEW
+4364 QSKDEW

-4392 HEEKMKNLKEKG
+4392 HEEKMKNLKEKR

-4424 SQHAVV
+4424 SQHTVV
-4430 VKNGGKDYIIY
+4430 VKNVGKDYIIY

-4456 NPDVEKNPIFNSISR
+4456 NPDAEKNPIFNSISR

-4503 GVKEDAKYSAKF
+4503 GIKEDAKYSAKF

-4659 FNASAQSLS
+4659 FNASVQSLS
-4668 NFNRLRVKNP
+4668 NFNRMRVKNP
-4678 VRFYSTLGGFIA
+4678 VRFYSTIGGFIA

-4801 IFETYVWNEDFT
+4801 IFETYVWNKDFT

-4926 DDRNA
+4926 DDRNS

-4966 YRQIVNSDMFRKY
+4966 YRQIVNSEMFRKY

-4999 EGQDRKQVEDM
+4999 EGQERKQVEDM